1 MFYLKLAGQN
11 IRKSMGVFASFVLAS
26 LVLFT
31 LICSMFLLMLS
42 PVMETMGSGAVSIG
56 LGVVVLTIFSVI
68 IEIYSFNF
76 LMKQRA
82 REFGL
87 YNMLGMNKKK
97 VALIAS
103 LELIMIF
110 LLVVVLG
117 SVLAG
122 VFANVLYLI
131 FVNLTNYS
139 DLHFSI
145 SPLAF
150 AMTASLF
157 AGIFFLLELLAIRT
171 IGKTSP
177 LILFRASEK
186 GEKEPKGNVLL
197 AALGV
202 VGLGIGYYLSLSSKA
217 EGVALIF
224 RFFIAVL
231 FVIAGTYLFYIS
243 FMTWY
248 LKARR
253 KNKRYFYTPEHFIT
267 TSQMIFRMKQHAK
280 GLANITLLAVMAFVT
295 IATTTSLYTGMSSM
309 TSGLYPKETSIT
321 YKVADRSQGES
332 AYQQSVLSHF
342 PEKAE
347 DSLSYLTYQ
356 AGLVYDGGKEIVIS
370 PETIANKEIVISPE
384 TIANPNFSKMAFTYF
399 ITQDDFRK
407 LGNDLPEL
415 AANQVAFMRPSE
427 KPLLKKLVLGDHTFE
442 NVANLDQ
449 AIFPDITNTLNAAVM
464 VVSDDT
470 VLNTVREYY
479 ESNNP
484 QGYQVSLDYRV
495 FTDLTDEEVTSI
507 GEQTGDSYNINDA
520 NGEFLGYAMQKSDFN
535 NLLMGF
541 RGGFLFTGFLLGIS
555 FLLGAALIIYYK
567 QYSEGHEDKK
577 SYKILQEVGMSA
589 TAVKKTINS
598 QTLTVF
604 FMPLAMATLHFV
616 ISLVMLKQMLLTLG
630 VTSSLMI
637 YTVSGIT
644 LLAVALIYFVIYKWT
659 SRTYYRIIER

>member
-11 IRKSMGVFASFVLAS
+11 IRKSIGVFAPFVLAS

-42 PVMETMGSGAVSIG
+42 PVMKTMGSGAISIG
-56 LGVVVLTIFSVI
+56 LGVIVLTIFSVI
-68 IEIYSFNF
+68 MEIYSFNF

-103 LELIMIF
+103 LELMMIF

-122 VFANVLYLI
+122 VFSNVLYLI
-131 FVNLTNYS
+131 FVNLTHYS
-139 DLHFSI
+139 DLHFGI
-145 SPLAF
+145 APLAF
-150 AMTASLF
+150 VMTAFLF
-157 AGIFFLLELLAIRT
+157 AGFFFLLELLAIRT

-202 VGLGIGYYLSLSSKA
+202 MGLGVGYYLSLSSKA
-217 EGVALIF
+217 VGLDVIY

-267 TSQMIFRMKQHAK
+267 TSQMIFRMKQHAT

-309 TSGLYPKETSIT
+309 TGALYPKETSIT
-321 YKVADRSQGES
+321 YKVSDRSQGEA

-342 PEKAE
+342 PEKAN
-347 DSLSYLTYQ
+347 DNLSYLTYQ
-356 AGLVYDGGKEIVIS
+356 AGLVYDGGEEIVIS
-370 PETIANKEIVISPE
+370 PETIS
-384 TIANPNFSKMAFTYF
+384 NPDFSKMAYTYF

-407 LGNDLPEL
+407 LGNDLPVL
-415 AANQVAFMRPSE
+415 AANQVVFMRPSE
-427 KPLLKKLVLGDHTFE
+427 KPSLKKLVLGEQTFE
-442 NVANLDQ
+442 NVANLDK

-470 VLNTVREYY
+470 VLDAVREYY
-479 ESNNP
+479 ESSNP
-484 QGYQVSLDYRV
+484 QGYLVSLDYRV
-495 FTDLTDEEVTSI
+495 FTDLTDEEVLSL
-507 GEQTGDSYNINDA
+507 GEQSGEIYEILDE
-520 NGEFLGYAMQKSDFN
+520 NGEYLGNVMQRTDFN

-541 RGGFLFTGFLLGIS
+541 TGGFLFTGFLLGIS

-589 TAVKKTINS
+589 AAVKKTINS
-598 QTLTVF
+598 QILIVF

-616 ISLVMLKQMLLTLG
+616 IALVMLKQMLLSFG

>member
-11 IRKSMGVFASFVLAS
+11 IRKSMGVFAPFVLAS

-42 PVMETMGSGAVSIG
+42 PVMKTMGTGAVSIG
-56 LGVVVLTIFSVI
+56 LGVVVLTLFSLI
-68 IEIYSFNF
+68 MEIYSFNF
-76 LMKQRA
+76 LMQQRT

-97 VALIAS
+97 VALVAS
-103 LELIMIF
+103 IELFFIF
-110 LLVVVLG
+110 LLVIVLG
-117 SVLAG
+117 SALAG

-150 AMTASLF
+150 AMTAFLF
-157 AGIFFLLELLAIRT
+157 AGIFFILELLAIRT

-186 GEKEPKGNVLL
+186 GEKEPRGNLLL

-202 VGLGIGYYLSLSSKA
+202 LSLGVGYYLSLSSKA
-217 EGVALIF
+217 AGVGVIY

-231 FVIAGTYLFYIS
+231 FVVAGTYLFYIS

-253 KNKRYFYTPEHFIT
+253 KNKRYFYKPEHFIT
-267 TSQMIFRMKQHAK
+267 TSQMIFRMKQHAT

-309 TSGLYPKETSIT
+309 TGALYPKETSIT
-321 YKVADRSQGES
+321 YPVSDRSQGEA
-332 AYQQSVLSHF
+332 AYLQSVLSHF
-342 PEKAE
+342 QEKSE
-347 DSLSYLTYQ
+347 NSLTYLTYQ
-356 AGLVYDGGKEIVIS
+356 AGLVYDGGSEIVIS
-370 PETIANKEIVISPE
+370 PKNIS
-384 TIANPNFSKMAFTYF
+384 NPDFSKIAFTYF

-407 LGNDLPEL
+407 LGNDLPEF
-415 AANQVAFMRPSE
+415 ATNQVVFMRPSE
-427 KPLLKKLVLGDHTFE
+427 KPSLKKLVLGEQTFE
-442 NVANLDQ
+442 NVANLDT

-464 VVSDDT
+464 VVSDDS
-470 VLNTVREYY
+470 VLETIRSYFEA
-479 ESNNP
+479 NNP

-495 FTDLTDEEVTSI
+495 FTELTNEEVAKV
-507 GEQTGDSYNINDA
+507 GEQS
-520 NGEFLGYAMQKSDFN
+520 GEIYEILDESGEYLGNVMQRTDFN
-535 NLLMGF
+535 NMLMGF
-541 RGGFLFTGFLLGIS
+541 TGGFLFTGFLLGIS

-567 QYSEGHEDKK
+567 QYSEGYEDKK
-577 SYKILQEVGMSA
+577 SYKILQEVGMSQK
-589 TAVKKTINS
+589 AVKKTINS
-598 QTLTVF
+598 QTLLVF

-616 ISLVMLKQMLLTLG
+616 VALVMLKQMLMMFG
-630 VTSSLMI
+630 VVSSSMI

-644 LLAVALIYFVIYKWT
+644 LLAVALIYFIIYKWT

>member
-11 IRKSMGVFASFVLAS
+11 IRKSMGVFAPFVLAS

-42 PVMETMGSGAVSIG
+42 PVMKSMGTGAVSIG
-56 LGVVVLTIFSVI
+56 LGVVVLTIFSLI
-68 IEIYSFNF
+68 MEIYSFNF
-76 LMKQRA
+76 LMQQRT

-87 YNMLGMNKKK
+87 YNVLGMNKKK
-97 VALIAS
+97 VALVAS
-103 LELIMIF
+103 IELFFIF
-110 LLVVVLG
+110 LLVIVLG
-117 SVLAG
+117 SALAG

-150 AMTASLF
+150 AMTAFLF
-157 AGIFFLLELLAIRT
+157 AVIFFILELLAIRT

-202 VGLGIGYYLSLSSKA
+202 LSLGVGYYLSLSSKA
-217 EGVALIF
+217 AGVGVIY

-267 TSQMIFRMKQHAK
+267 TSQMIFRMKQHAT
-280 GLANITLLAVMAFVT
+280 GLANITLLSVMAFVT

-309 TSGLYPKETSIT
+309 TSALYPKETSIT
-321 YKVADRSQGES
+321 YPVSDRSQGETV
-332 AYQQSVLSHF
+332 YQQSVLSHF
-342 PEKAE
+342 PEK
-347 DSLSYLTYQ
+347 DNDNLSYLTYQ
-356 AGLVYDGGKEIVIS
+356 AGLVYDGGGEIVIS
-370 PETIANKEIVISPE
+370 PVTISDPD
-384 TIANPNFSKMAFTYF
+384 FSKIAFTYF

-415 AANQVAFMRPSE
+415 AANQVAFIRPSE
-427 KPLLKKLVLGDHTFE
+427 KPSLKKLVLGEQTFE
-442 NVANLDQ
+442 NVANLDKV
-449 AIFPDITNTLNAAVM
+449 IFPDITNTLNAAVI
-464 VVSDDT
+464 VVSDDS
-470 VLNTVREYY
+470 VLETVRSYY
-479 ESNNP
+479 EANNP

-495 FTDLTDEEVTSI
+495 FTDMTNEEVATL
-507 GEQTGDSYNINDA
+507 GEQAGDAYNISDA
-520 NGEFLGYAMQKSDFN
+520 NGEFIGYVMQKTDFN
-535 NLLMGF
+535 NMIMGF
-541 RGGFLFTGFLLGIS
+541 TGGFLFTGFLLGIS

-577 SYKILQEVGMSA
+577 SYKILQEVGMSQQ
-589 TAVKKTINS
+589 TVKKTINS
-598 QTLTVF
+598 QTLLVF
-604 FMPLAMATLHFV
+604 SMPLAMATLHFV
-616 ISLVMLKQMLLTLG
+616 VALVMLKQMLMMFG
-630 VTSSLMI
+630 VVSSSMI

>member
-11 IRKSMGVFASFVLAS
+11 IRKSMGVFAPFILAS

-42 PVMETMGSGAVSIG
+42 PVMKSMGTGAVSIG
-56 LGVVVLTIFSVI
+56 LGVVVLTIFSLI
-68 IEIYSFNF
+68 MEIYSFNF
-76 LMKQRA
+76 LMQQRT

-87 YNMLGMNKKK
+87 YNVLGMNKKK
-97 VALIAS
+97 VALVAS
-103 LELIMIF
+103 IELFFIF
-110 LLVVVLG
+110 LLVIVLG
-117 SVLAG
+117 SALAG

-150 AMTASLF
+150 AMTAFLF
-157 AGIFFLLELLAIRT
+157 AVIFFILELLAIRT

-186 GEKEPKGNVLL
+186 GEKEPRGNLLL

-202 VGLGIGYYLSLSSKA
+202 LSLGVGYYLSLSSKA
-217 EGVALIF
+217 AGVGVIY

-231 FVIAGTYLFYIS
+231 FVVAGTYLFYIS

-267 TSQMIFRMKQHAK
+267 TSQMIFRMKQHAT

-309 TSGLYPKETSIT
+309 TGALYPKETSIT
-321 YKVADRSQGES
+321 YKVSDRSQGEA

-342 PEKAE
+342 PEKSE
-347 DSLSYLTYQ
+347 NSLTYLTYQ
-356 AGLVYDGGKEIVIS
+356 AGLVYDGGEEIVIS
-370 PETIANKEIVISPE
+370 PETIS
-384 TIANPNFSKMAFTYF
+384 NPDFSKMAFTYF

-427 KPLLKKLVLGDHTFE
+427 KPSLKKLVLGEQTFE
-442 NVANLDQ
+442 NVANLDK

-464 VVSDDT
+464 VVSDDS
-470 VLNTVREYY
+470 VLETIRSYFEA
-479 ESNNP
+479 NNP

-495 FTDLTDEEVTSI
+495 FTDLTNEEVVKV
-507 GEQTGDSYNINDA
+507 GEQSGEIYEILDE
-520 NGEFLGYAMQKSDFN
+520 NGEYLGNVMQRTDFN
-535 NLLMGF
+535 NMLMGF
-541 RGGFLFTGFLLGIS
+541 TGGFLFTGFLLGIS

-567 QYSEGHEDKK
+567 QYSEGYEDKK
-577 SYKILQEVGMSA
+577 SYKILQEVGMSQQ
-589 TAVKKTINS
+589 AVKKTINS
-598 QTLTVF
+598 QTLLVF

-616 ISLVMLKQMLLTLG
+616 VALVMLKQMLMMFG
-630 VTSSLMI
+630 VVSSSMI

-644 LLAVALIYFVIYKWT
+644 LLAVALIYFIIYKWT

>member
-11 IRKSMGVFASFVLAS
+11 IRKSMGVFAPFVLAS

-42 PVMETMGSGAVSIG
+42 PVMKSMGTGAVSIG
-56 LGVVVLTIFSVI
+56 LGVVVLTIFSLI
-68 IEIYSFNF
+68 MEIYSFNF
-76 LMKQRA
+76 LMQQRT

-97 VALIAS
+97 VALVAS
-103 LELIMIF
+103 IELFFIF
-110 LLVVVLG
+110 LLVIVLG
-117 SVLAG
+117 SALAG

-150 AMTASLF
+150 AMTAFLF
-157 AGIFFLLELLAIRT
+157 AVIFFILELLAIRT
-171 IGKTSP
+171 IGKTSS

-202 VGLGIGYYLSLSSKA
+202 LSLGVGYYLSLSSKA
-217 EGVALIF
+217 AGLAVIY

-267 TSQMIFRMKQHAK
+267 TSQMIFRMKQHAT
-280 GLANITLLAVMAFVT
+280 GLANITLLSVMAFVT

-309 TSGLYPKETSIT
+309 TSRLYPKETSIT
-321 YKVADRSQGES
+321 YPVSDRSQGETV
-332 AYQQSVLSHF
+332 YQQSVLSHF
-342 PEKAE
+342 PEKAH

-356 AGLVYDGGKEIVIS
+356 AGLVYDGGEEIVIS
-370 PETIANKEIVISPE
+370 PVTISDPD
-384 TIANPNFSKMAFTYF
+384 FSKIAFTYF

-415 AANQVAFMRPSE
+415 AANQVAFIRPSE
-427 KPLLKKLVLGDHTFE
+427 KPSLKKLVLGEQTFE
-442 NVANLDQ
+442 NVVNLDQ
-449 AIFPDITNTLNAAVM
+449 AIFPDITNTLNAAVI

-479 ESNNP
+479 ESNKP
-484 QGYQVSLDYRV
+484 QGYPVSLDYRV
-495 FTDLTDEEVTSI
+495 FTDLTDEEVASI
-507 GEQTGDSYNINDA
+507 GQQTGDSYNINDA

-535 NLLMGF
+535 NMLLGF
-541 RGGFLFTGFLLGIS
+541 TGGFLFTGFLLGIS
-555 FLLGAALIIYYK
+555 FLLGVALIIYYK

-577 SYKILQEVGMSA
+577 SYKILQEVGMSQK
-589 TAVKKTINS
+589 AVKKTINS
-598 QTLTVF
+598 QTLLVF
-604 FMPLAMATLHFV
+604 FMPLAMATLHFFV
-616 ISLVMLKQMLLTLG
+616 ALVMLKQMLMVFG
-630 VTSSLMI
+630 VVSSSMI

-644 LLAVALIYFVIYKWT
+644 LLAVALFYFIIYKWT

>member
-11 IRKSMGVFASFVLAS
+11 IRKSMGVFAPFVLAS

-42 PVMETMGSGAVSIG
+42 PVMKTMGSGAISIG
-56 LGVVVLTIFSVI
+56 LGVIVLTIFSVI
-68 IEIYSFNF
+68 MEIYSFNF
-76 LMKQRA
+76 LMQQRT

-103 LELIMIF
+103 LELMMIF

-139 DLHFSI
+139 DLHFGI
-145 SPLAF
+145 APLAF
-150 AMTASLF
+150 AMTAFLF
-157 AGIFFLLELLAIRT
+157 AGIFFILELLAIRT

-186 GEKEPKGNVLL
+186 GEKEPRGNFLL

-202 VGLGIGYYLSLSSKA
+202 LSLGVGYYLSLSSQS
-217 EGVALIF
+217 EGVGVII

-267 TSQMIFRMKQHAK
+267 TSQMIFRMKQHAT

-370 PETIANKEIVISPE
+370 PETIANPD
-384 TIANPNFSKMAFTYF
+384 FSKIAFTYF

-415 AANQVAFMRPSE
+415 AANQVVFMRPSE
-427 KPLLKKLVLGDHTFE
+427 KPSLKKLVLGEQTFE
-442 NVANLDQ
+442 NVANLDK
-449 AIFPDITNTLNAAVM
+449 AIFPDITNTINAAVM
-464 VVSDDT
+464 VVSDDI
-470 VLNTVREYY
+470 VLDAVREYY

-495 FTDLTDEEVTSI
+495 FTDLTKEEVAKV
-507 GEQTGDSYNINDA
+507 GEQAGDIYEILDE
-520 NGEFLGYAMQKSDFN
+520 NGEYLGNVMQRADFI

-589 TAVKKTINS
+589 AAVKKTINS
-598 QTLTVF
+598 QTLLVF

-616 ISLVMLKQMLLTLG
+616 ISLVMLKQMLLTFG

-644 LLAVALIYFVIYKWT
+644 LLAVVFIYFVIYKWT

>member
-11 IRKSMGVFASFVLAS
+11 IRKSMGVFAPFVLAS

-42 PVMETMGSGAVSIG
+42 PVMKTMGTGAVSIG
-56 LGVVVLTIFSVI
+56 LGVVVLTIFSLI
-68 IEIYSFNF
+68 MEIYSFNF
-76 LMKQRA
+76 LMQQRT

-97 VALIAS
+97 VALVAS
-103 LELIMIF
+103 IELFFIF
-110 LLVVVLG
+110 LLVIVLG
-117 SVLAG
+117 SALAG

-150 AMTASLF
+150 VLTAFLF
-157 AGIFFLLELLAIRT
+157 VGIFFILELLAIRT

-186 GEKEPKGNVLL
+186 GEKEPRGNLLL
-197 AALGV
+197 AALAVLSLGV
-202 VGLGIGYYLSLSSKA
+202 GYYLSLSSKA
-217 EGVALIF
+217 EGLALIY

-248 LKARR
+248 LKTRR
-253 KNKRYFYTPEHFIT
+253 KNKGYFYTPEHFIT
-267 TSQMIFRMKQHAK
+267 TSQMIFRMKQHAT

-295 IATTTSLYTGMSSM
+295 IATTTSLYTGMANM

-321 YKVADRSQGES
+321 YPVADRSQGES

-370 PETIANKEIVISPE
+370 PETIANPD
-384 TIANPNFSKMAFTYF
+384 FSKIAFTYF
-399 ITQDDFRK
+399 VTQDDFRK

-427 KPLLKKLVLGDHTFE
+427 KPSLEKVTLGDSIFE
-442 NVANLDQ
+442 NVVNLDA
-449 AIFPDITNTLNAAVM
+449 AIFPDITNTLNAAVV
-464 VVSDDT
+464 VVSDDS
-470 VLNTVREYY
+470 VLETIRSYY

-484 QGYQVSLDYRV
+484 QGYTTSLDYRV
-495 FTDLTDEEVTSI
+495 FTDMTKEEVAKI
-507 GEQTGDSYNINDA
+507 GERAGNIYTIFDE
-520 NGEFLGYAMQKSDFN
+520 NGEYVGNIMQRTDFN
-535 NLLMGF
+535 NMIMGF
-541 RGGFLFTGFLLGIS
+541 TGGFLFTGFLLGIS

-577 SYKILQEVGMSA
+577 SYKILQEVGMSQQ
-589 TAVKKTINS
+589 AVKKTINS
-598 QTLTVF
+598 QTLLVF

-616 ISLVMLKQMLLTLG
+616 VALVMLKQMLMMFG
-630 VTSSLMI
+630 VVSSSMI

>member
-11 IRKSMGVFASFVLAS
+11 IRKSMGVFAPFVLAS

-42 PVMETMGSGAVSIG
+42 PVMKSMGTGAVSIG
-56 LGVVVLTIFSVI
+56 LGIVVLTIFSLI
-68 IEIYSFNF
+68 MEIYSFNF
-76 LMKQRA
+76 LMQQRT

-97 VALIAS
+97 VALVAS
-103 LELIMIF
+103 IELFFIF
-110 LLVVVLG
+110 LLVIVLG
-117 SVLAG
+117 SALAG

-150 AMTASLF
+150 AMTAFLF
-157 AGIFFLLELLAIRT
+157 AVIFFILELLAIRT
-171 IGKTSP
+171 IGKTSS

-202 VGLGIGYYLSLSSKA
+202 LSLGVGYYLSLSSKA
-217 EGVALIF
+217 AGLAVIY

-267 TSQMIFRMKQHAK
+267 TSQMIFRMKQHAT
-280 GLANITLLAVMAFVT
+280 GLANITLLSVMAFVT

-309 TSGLYPKETSIT
+309 TSRLYPKETSIT
-321 YKVADRSQGES
+321 YPVSDRSQGETV
-332 AYQQSVLSHF
+332 YQQSVLSHF
-342 PEKAE
+342 PEKAH

-356 AGLVYDGGKEIVIS
+356 AGLVYDGGEEIVIS
-370 PETIANKEIVISPE
+370 PVTIS
-384 TIANPNFSKMAFTYF
+384 NPDFSKIAFTYF

-415 AANQVAFMRPSE
+415 AANQVAFIRPSE
-427 KPLLKKLVLGDHTFE
+427 KPSLKKLVLGEQTFE
-442 NVANLDQ
+442 NVVNLDQ
-449 AIFPDITNTLNAAVM
+449 AIFPDITNTLNAAVI

-479 ESNNP
+479 ESNKP
-484 QGYQVSLDYRV
+484 QGYPVSLDYRV
-495 FTDLTDEEVTSI
+495 FTDLTNEEVASI
-507 GEQTGDSYNINDA
+507 GQQTGDSYNINDA

-535 NLLMGF
+535 NMLLGF
-541 RGGFLFTGFLLGIS
+541 TGGFLFTGFLLGIS
-555 FLLGAALIIYYK
+555 FLLGVALIIYYK

-577 SYKILQEVGMSA
+577 SYRILQEVGMSQK
-589 TAVKKTINS
+589 AVKKTINS
-598 QTLTVF
+598 QTLLVF
-604 FMPLAMATLHFV
+604 FMPLAMATLHFFV
-616 ISLVMLKQMLLTLG
+616 ALVMLKQMLMVFG
-630 VTSSLMI
+630 VVSSSMI

-644 LLAVALIYFVIYKWT
+644 LLAVALFYFIIYKWT

>member
-11 IRKSMGVFASFVLAS
+11 IRKSMGVFAPFVLAS

-31 LICSMFLLMLS
+31 LICSMFLIMLS
-42 PVMETMGSGAVSIG
+42 PVMKTMGSGAISIG
-56 LGVVVLTIFSVI
+56 LGVIILTIFSVI
-68 IEIYSFNF
+68 MEIYSFNF

-103 LELIMIF
+103 LELMMIF

-131 FVNLTNYS
+131 FVNITHYS
-139 DLHFSI
+139 DLHFGI
-145 SPLAF
+145 EPLAF
-150 AMTASLF
+150 VMTAFLF
-157 AGIFFLLELLAIRT
+157 AGFFFLLELLAIRT

-186 GEKEPKGNVLL
+186 GEREPKGNVLL

-202 VGLGIGYYLSLSSKA
+202 FSLGMGYYLSLSSKA
-217 EGVALIF
+217 EGLAVIY

-231 FVIAGTYLFYIS
+231 FVIAETYLFYIS

-267 TSQMIFRMKQHAK
+267 TSQMIFRMKQHAT

-309 TSGLYPKETSIT
+309 TGALYPKETSIT
-321 YKVADRSQGES
+321 YKVSDRSQGEM
-332 AYQQSVLSHF
+332 AFQQSVLSHF
-342 PEKAE
+342 PEKAD

-356 AGLVYDGGKEIVIS
+356 AGLVYDGGEEIVIS
-370 PETIANKEIVISPE
+370 PKNIS
-384 TIANPNFSKMAFTYF
+384 NPDFSKMAFTYF

-415 AANQVAFMRPSE
+415 AANQVVFMRPSK
-427 KPLLKKLVLGDHTFE
+427 KPSLKKLVLGDQSFE
-442 NVANLDQ
+442 NVANLDK

-470 VLNTVREYY
+470 VLNAVREYY

-484 QGYQVSLDYRV
+484 QGYLVSLDYRV
-495 FTDLTDEEVTSI
+495 FTDLTDEEVLSL
-507 GEQTGDSYNINDA
+507 GEQSGEIYEILDE
-520 NGEFLGYAMQKSDFN
+520 NGEYLGNVMQRTDFN

-541 RGGFLFTGFLLGIS
+541 TGGFLFTGFLLGIS

-577 SYKILQEVGMSA
+577 SYKILQEVGMSQK
-589 TAVKKTINS
+589 AVKKTINS

-604 FMPLAMATLHFV
+604 FMPLVMATLHFV
-616 ISLVMLKQMLLTLG
+616 IALIMLKQMLLSFG

-644 LLAVALIYFVIYKWT
+644 LLAVTLIYFVIYKWT

>member
-11 IRKSMGVFASFVLAS
+11 IRKSMGVFAPFVLAS

-68 IEIYSFNF
+68 MEIYSFNF

-103 LELIMIF
+103 LELMMIF

-139 DLHFSI
+139 DLHFGI
-145 SPLAF
+145 APLAF
-150 AMTASLF
+150 AMTAFLF
-157 AGIFFLLELLAIRT
+157 AGIFFILELLAIRT

-177 LILFRASEK
+177 LILFSASEK
-186 GEKEPKGNVLL
+186 GEKEPRGNFLL

-202 VGLGIGYYLSLSSKA
+202 LSLGVGYYLSLSSQSA
-217 EGVALIF
+217 GVGVIY

-253 KNKRYFYTPEHFIT
+253 KNKGYFYTPEHFIT
-267 TSQMIFRMKQHAK
+267 TSQMIFRMKQHAT

-370 PETIANKEIVISPE
+370 PETIANPD
-384 TIANPNFSKMAFTYF
+384 FSKIAFTYF
-399 ITQDDFRK
+399 VTQDDFRK

-415 AANQVAFMRPSE
+415 AANQVAFIRPSE
-427 KPLLKKLVLGDHTFE
+427 MPLLEKVTLGDSTFE
-442 NVANLDQ
+442 NVVNLDT

-464 VVSDDT
+464 VVSDDS
-470 VLNTVREYY
+470 VLETIRSYY

-495 FTDLTDEEVTSI
+495 FTDMTNEEVATL
-507 GEQTGDSYNINDA
+507 GEQAGDAYNISDA
-520 NGEFLGYAMQKSDFN
+520 NGESLGYVMQKTDFTN
-535 NLLMGF
+535 MIMGF

-577 SYKILQEVGMSA
+577 SYKILQEVGMSQQ
-589 TAVKKTINS
+589 AVKKTINS
-598 QTLTVF
+598 QTILVF

-616 ISLVMLKQMLLTLG
+616 VALVMLKQMLMMFG
-630 VTSSLMI
+630 VVSSSMI
-637 YTVSGIT
+637 YTVSGTTI
-644 LLAVALIYFVIYKWT
+644 LVICLVYYLIYKIT
-659 SRTYYRIIER
+659 SRAYYRIVER

>member
-11 IRKSMGVFASFVLAS
+11 IRKSMGVFAPFVLAS

-42 PVMETMGSGAVSIG
+42 PVMKSMGTGAVSIG
-56 LGVVVLTIFSVI
+56 LGVVVLTIFSLI
-68 IEIYSFNF
+68 MEIYSFNF
-76 LMKQRA
+76 LMQQRT

-97 VALIAS
+97 VAMVAS
-103 LELIMIF
+103 IELFFIF
-110 LLVVVLG
+110 LLVIVLG
-117 SVLAG
+117 SALAG

-131 FVNLTNYS
+131 FVNLANYS

-150 AMTASLF
+150 AMTAFLF
-157 AGIFFLLELLAIRT
+157 AVIFFILELLAIRT
-171 IGKTSP
+171 IGKTSS
-177 LILFRASEK
+177 LLLFRASEK

-202 VGLGIGYYLSLSSKA
+202 LSLGVGYYLSLSSKA
-217 EGVALIF
+217 AGVGVIY

-267 TSQMIFRMKQHAK
+267 TSQMIFRMKQHAT
-280 GLANITLLAVMAFVT
+280 GLANITLLSVMAFVT

-309 TSGLYPKETSIT
+309 TSALYPKETSIT
-321 YKVADRSQGES
+321 YPVSDRSQGETV
-332 AYQQSVLSHF
+332 YQQSVLSHF
-342 PEKAE
+342 PEKAN
-347 DSLSYLTYQ
+347 DNLSYLTYQ
-356 AGLVYDGGKEIVIS
+356 AGLVYDGGGEIVIS
-370 PETIANKEIVISPE
+370 PVTISDPD
-384 TIANPNFSKMAFTYF
+384 FSKIAFTYF

-415 AANQVAFMRPSE
+415 AANQVAFIRPSE
-427 KPLLKKLVLGDHTFE
+427 KPSLKKLVLGEQTFE
-442 NVANLDQ
+442 NVANLDKV
-449 AIFPDITNTLNAAVM
+449 IFPDITNTLNAAVI
-464 VVSDDT
+464 VVSDDS
-470 VLNTVREYY
+470 VLETVRSYY
-479 ESNNP
+479 EANNP

-495 FTDLTDEEVTSI
+495 FTDMTNEEVATL
-507 GEQTGDSYNINDA
+507 GEQAGDAYNISDA
-520 NGEFLGYAMQKSDFN
+520 NGEFIGYVMQKTDFN
-535 NLLMGF
+535 NMIMGF
-541 RGGFLFTGFLLGIS
+541 TGGFLFTGFLLGIS

-577 SYKILQEVGMSA
+577 SYKILQEVGMSQQ
-589 TAVKKTINS
+589 TVKKTINS
-598 QTLTVF
+598 QTLLVF

-616 ISLVMLKQMLLTLG
+616 VALVMLKQMLMMFG
-630 VTSSLMI
+630 VVSSSMI

>member
-11 IRKSMGVFASFVLAS
+11 IRKSMGVFAPFVLAS

-42 PVMETMGSGAVSIG
+42 PVMKSMGTGAVSIG
-56 LGVVVLTIFSVI
+56 LGVVVLTIFSLI
-68 IEIYSFNF
+68 MEIYSFNF
-76 LMKQRA
+76 LMQQQT

-97 VALIAS
+97 VALVAS
-103 LELIMIF
+103 IELFFIF
-110 LLVVVLG
+110 LLVIVLG
-117 SVLAG
+117 SALAG

-150 AMTASLF
+150 AMTAFLF
-157 AGIFFLLELLAIRT
+157 AVIFFILELLAIRT
-171 IGKTSP
+171 IGKTSS

-202 VGLGIGYYLSLSSKA
+202 LSLGVGYYLSLSSKA
-217 EGVALIF
+217 AGLAVIY

-253 KNKRYFYTPEHFIT
+253 KNKRYFYTPEHFVT
-267 TSQMIFRMKQHAK
+267 TSQMIFRMKQHAT
-280 GLANITLLAVMAFVT
+280 GLANITLLSVMAFVT

-309 TSGLYPKETSIT
+309 TSRLYPKETSIT
-321 YKVADRSQGES
+321 YPVSDRSQGETV
-332 AYQQSVLSHF
+332 YQQSVLSHF
-342 PEKAE
+342 PEKAH

-356 AGLVYDGGKEIVIS
+356 AGLVYDGGEEIVIS
-370 PETIANKEIVISPE
+370 PVTISDPD
-384 TIANPNFSKMAFTYF
+384 FSKIAFTYF
-399 ITQDDFRK
+399 ITQGDFRK

-415 AANQVAFMRPSE
+415 AANQVAFIRPSE
-427 KPLLKKLVLGDHTFE
+427 KPSLKKLVLGEQTFE
-442 NVANLDQ
+442 NVVNLDQ
-449 AIFPDITNTLNAAVM
+449 AILPDITNTLNAAVM
-464 VVSDDT
+464 VVSDDS
-470 VLNTVREYY
+470 VLETIRSYY
-479 ESNNP
+479 EANNP

-495 FTDLTDEEVTSI
+495 FTDMTNEEVATL
-507 GEQTGDSYNINDA
+507 GEQAGDAYNISDA
-520 NGEFLGYAMQKSDFN
+520 NGEFIGYVMQKTDFN
-535 NLLMGF
+535 NMIMGF
-541 RGGFLFTGFLLGIS
+541 IGGFLFTGFLLGIS

-577 SYKILQEVGMSA
+577 SYKILQEVGMSQQ
-589 TAVKKTINS
+589 TVKKTIDS
-598 QTLTVF
+598 QTLLVF

-616 ISLVMLKQMLLTLG
+616 VALVMLKQMLMMFG
-630 VTSSLMI
+630 VVSSSMI
-637 YTVSGIT
+637 YTISGIT

>member
-11 IRKSMGVFASFVLAS
+11 IRKSMGVFAPFVLAS

-31 LICSMFLLMLS
+31 LICSMFLIMLS
-42 PVMETMGSGAVSIG
+42 PVMKTMGSGAISIG
-56 LGVVVLTIFSVI
+56 LGVIILTIFSVI
-68 IEIYSFNF
+68 MEIYSFNF

-103 LELIMIF
+103 LELMMIF

-131 FVNLTNYS
+131 FVNITHYS
-139 DLHFSI
+139 DLHFGI
-145 SPLAF
+145 EPLAF
-150 AMTASLF
+150 VMTAFLF
-157 AGIFFLLELLAIRT
+157 AGFFFLLELLAIRT

-186 GEKEPKGNVLL
+186 GEREPKGNVLL

-202 VGLGIGYYLSLSSKA
+202 FSLGMGYYLSLSSKA
-217 EGVALIF
+217 EGLAVIY

-267 TSQMIFRMKQHAK
+267 TSQMIFRMKQHAT

-309 TSGLYPKETSIT
+309 TGALYPKETSIT
-321 YKVADRSQGES
+321 YKVSDRSQGEM
-332 AYQQSVLSHF
+332 AFQQSVLSHF
-342 PEKAE
+342 PEKAD

-356 AGLVYDGGKEIVIS
+356 AGLVYDGGEEIVIS
-370 PETIANKEIVISPE
+370 PKNIS
-384 TIANPNFSKMAFTYF
+384 NPDFSKMAFTYF

-415 AANQVAFMRPSE
+415 AANQVVFMRPSE
-427 KPLLKKLVLGDHTFE
+427 KPSLKKLVLGDQSFE
-442 NVANLDQ
+442 NVANLDK

-470 VLNTVREYY
+470 VLNAVREYY

-484 QGYQVSLDYRV
+484 QGYLVSLDYRV
-495 FTDLTDEEVTSI
+495 FTDLTDEEVLSL
-507 GEQTGDSYNINDA
+507 GEQSGEIYEILDE
-520 NGEFLGYAMQKSDFN
+520 NGEYLGNVMQRTDFN

-541 RGGFLFTGFLLGIS
+541 TGGFLFTGFLLGIS

-577 SYKILQEVGMSA
+577 SYKILQEVGMSQK
-589 TAVKKTINS
+589 AVKKTINS

-604 FMPLAMATLHFV
+604 FMPLVMATLHFV
-616 ISLVMLKQMLLTLG
+616 IALIMLKQMLLSFG

-644 LLAVALIYFVIYKWT
+644 LLAVTLIYFVIYKWT
-659 SRTYYRIIER
+659 SRTYYCIIER

>member
-11 IRKSMGVFASFVLAS
+11 IRKSMGVFAPFVLAS

-42 PVMETMGSGAVSIG
+42 PVMKSMGTGAVSIG
-56 LGVVVLTIFSVI
+56 LGIVVLTIFSLI
-68 IEIYSFNF
+68 MEIYSFNF
-76 LMKQRA
+76 LMQQRT

-97 VALIAS
+97 VALVAS
-103 LELIMIF
+103 IELFFIF
-110 LLVVVLG
+110 LLVIVLG
-117 SVLAG
+117 SALAG

-150 AMTASLF
+150 AMTAFLF
-157 AGIFFLLELLAIRT
+157 AVIFFILELLAIRT

-202 VGLGIGYYLSLSSKA
+202 LSLGVGYYLSLSSKA
-217 EGVALIF
+217 AGLAVIY

-267 TSQMIFRMKQHAK
+267 TSQMIFRMKQHAT
-280 GLANITLLAVMAFVT
+280 GLANITLLSVMAFVT

-309 TSGLYPKETSIT
+309 TSRLYPKETSIT
-321 YKVADRSQGES
+321 YPVSDRSHGETV
-332 AYQQSVLSHF
+332 YQQSVLSHF
-342 PEKAE
+342 PEKAH

-356 AGLVYDGGKEIVIS
+356 AGLVYDGGEEIVIS
-370 PETIANKEIVISPE
+370 PVTISDPD
-384 TIANPNFSKMAFTYF
+384 FSKIAFTYF

-415 AANQVAFMRPSE
+415 AANQVAFIRPSE
-427 KPLLKKLVLGDHTFE
+427 KPSLKKLVLGEQTFE
-442 NVANLDQ
+442 NVVNLDQ
-449 AIFPDITNTLNAAVM
+449 AIFPDITNTLNAAVI

-479 ESNNP
+479 ESNKP
-484 QGYQVSLDYRV
+484 QGYPVSLDYRV
-495 FTDLTDEEVTSI
+495 FTDLTDEEVASI
-507 GEQTGDSYNINDA
+507 GQQTGDSYTINDA
-520 NGEFLGYAMQKSDFN
+520 NGEFLGYAMQKSDLN
-535 NLLMGF
+535 NMLLGF
-541 RGGFLFTGFLLGIS
+541 TGGFLFTGFLLGIS
-555 FLLGAALIIYYK
+555 FLLGVALIIYYK

-577 SYKILQEVGMSA
+577 SYKILQEVGMSQK
-589 TAVKKTINS
+589 AVKKTINS
-598 QTLTVF
+598 QTLLVF
-604 FMPLAMATLHFV
+604 FMPLAMATLHFFV
-616 ISLVMLKQMLLTLG
+616 SLVMLKQMLMVFG
-630 VTSSLMI
+630 VVSSSMI

-644 LLAVALIYFVIYKWT
+644 LLAVALFYFIIYKWT

>member
-11 IRKSMGVFASFVLAS
+11 IRKSMGVFAPFVLAS

-42 PVMETMGSGAVSIG
+42 PVMKTMGTGAVSIG
-56 LGVVVLTIFSVI
+56 LGVVVLTIFSLI
-68 IEIYSFNF
+68 MEIYSFNF
-76 LMKQRA
+76 LMQQRT

-97 VALIAS
+97 VALVAS
-103 LELIMIF
+103 IELFFIF
-110 LLVVVLG
+110 LLVIVLG
-117 SVLAG
+117 SALAG

-150 AMTASLF
+150 AMTAFLF
-157 AGIFFLLELLAIRT
+157 AGIFFILELLAIRT

-186 GEKEPKGNVLL
+186 GEKEPRGNLLL

-202 VGLGIGYYLSLSSKA
+202 LSLGVGYYLSLSSQSA
-217 EGVALIF
+217 GLAVIY

-231 FVIAGTYLFYIS
+231 FVIAGTYLFYLS

-267 TSQMIFRMKQHAK
+267 TSQMIFRMKQHAT

-295 IATTTSLYTGMSSM
+295 IATTTSLYTGMANM

-321 YKVADRSQGES
+321 YPVADRSQGKM
-332 AYQQSVLSHF
+332 AFQQSVLSHF

-356 AGLVYDGGKEIVIS
+356 AGLVYDGGSEIV
-370 PETIANKEIVISPE
+370 VSPE
-384 TIANPNFSKMAFTYF
+384 TIANPDFSKMAFTYF
-399 ITQDDFRK
+399 IAQDDFRK

-427 KPLLKKLVLGDHTFE
+427 KPSLERVSLGDSSFE
-442 NVANLDQ
+442 NVANLDT

-464 VVSDDT
+464 VVSDDS
-470 VLNTVREYY
+470 VLQTIRSYY
-479 ESNNP
+479 EASNP

-495 FTDLTDEEVTSI
+495 FTDLTNEEVATL
-507 GEQTGDSYNINDA
+507 GEQAGDAYNISDA
-520 NGEFLGYAMQKSDFN
+520 NGESFGYVMQKTDFN
-535 NLLMGF
+535 NMLMGF
-541 RGGFLFTGFLLGIS
+541 TGGFLFTGFLLGIS

-577 SYKILQEVGMSA
+577 SYKILQEVGMSQQ
-589 TAVKKTINS
+589 AVKKTINS
-598 QTLTVF
+598 QTLLVF

-616 ISLVMLKQMLLTLG
+616 VALVMLKQMLMMFG
-630 VTSSLMI
+630 VVSSSMI

>member
-11 IRKSMGVFASFVLAS
+11 IRKSMGVFAPFILAS

-42 PVMETMGSGAVSIG
+42 PVMKSMGTGAVSIG
-56 LGVVVLTIFSVI
+56 LGVVVLTIFSLI
-68 IEIYSFNF
+68 MEIYSFNF
-76 LMKQRA
+76 LMQQRT

-97 VALIAS
+97 VALVAS
-103 LELIMIF
+103 IELFFIF
-110 LLVVVLG
+110 LLVIVVG
-117 SVLAG
+117 SALAG

-150 AMTASLF
+150 AMTAFLF
-157 AGIFFLLELLAIRT
+157 AVIFFILELLAIRT
-171 IGKTSP
+171 IGKTSS

-202 VGLGIGYYLSLSSKA
+202 LSLGVGYYLSLSSKA
-217 EGVALIF
+217 AGLAVIY

-243 FMTWY
+243 FMSWY

-267 TSQMIFRMKQHAK
+267 TSQMIFRMKQHAT
-280 GLANITLLAVMAFVT
+280 GLANITLLSVMAFVT

-309 TSGLYPKETSIT
+309 TSRLYPKETSIT
-321 YKVADRSQGES
+321 YPVSDRSQGETV
-332 AYQQSVLSHF
+332 YQQSVLSHF
-342 PEKAE
+342 PEKAN
-347 DSLSYLTYQ
+347 DNLSYLTYQ
-356 AGLVYDGGKEIVIS
+356 AGLVYDGGGEIVIS
-370 PETIANKEIVISPE
+370 PVTISDPD
-384 TIANPNFSKMAFTYF
+384 FSKIAFTYF

-415 AANQVAFMRPSE
+415 AANQVAFIRPSE
-427 KPLLKKLVLGDHTFE
+427 KPSLKKLVLGEKTFE
-442 NVANLDQ
+442 NVANLDKV
-449 AIFPDITNTLNAAVM
+449 IFPDITNTLNAAVI
-464 VVSDDT
+464 VVSDDS
-470 VLNTVREYY
+470 VLETVRSYY
-479 ESNNP
+479 EANNP

-495 FTDLTDEEVTSI
+495 FTDMTNEEVATL
-507 GEQTGDSYNINDA
+507 GEQAGDAYNISDA
-520 NGEFLGYAMQKSDFN
+520 NGEFIGYVMQKTDFN
-535 NLLMGF
+535 NMIMGF
-541 RGGFLFTGFLLGIS
+541 TGGFLFTGFLLGIS

-577 SYKILQEVGMSA
+577 SYKILQEVGMSQQ
-589 TAVKKTINS
+589 TVKKTINS
-598 QTLTVF
+598 QTLLVF

-616 ISLVMLKQMLLTLG
+616 VALVMLKQMLMMFG
-630 VTSSLMI
+630 VVSSSMI

>member
-11 IRKSMGVFASFVLAS
+11 IRKSMGVFAPFVLAS

-68 IEIYSFNF
+68 MEIYSFNF

-103 LELIMIF
+103 LELMMIF

-139 DLHFSI
+139 DLHFGI
-145 SPLAF
+145 APLAF
-150 AMTASLF
+150 AMTAFLF
-157 AGIFFLLELLAIRT
+157 AGIFFILELLAIRT

-177 LILFRASEK
+177 LILFSASEK
-186 GEKEPKGNVLL
+186 GEKEPRGNFLL

-202 VGLGIGYYLSLSSKA
+202 LSLGVGYYLSLSSQSA
-217 EGVALIF
+217 GVGVIY

-253 KNKRYFYTPEHFIT
+253 KNKGYFYTPEHFIT
-267 TSQMIFRMKQHAK
+267 TSQMIFRMKQHAT

-370 PETIANKEIVISPE
+370 PETIANPD
-384 TIANPNFSKMAFTYF
+384 FSKIAFTYF
-399 ITQDDFRK
+399 VTQDDFRK

-415 AANQVAFMRPSE
+415 AANQVAFIRPSE
-427 KPLLKKLVLGDHTFE
+427 MPLLEKVTLGDSTFE
-442 NVANLDQ
+442 NVVNLDT

-495 FTDLTDEEVTSI
+495 FTDMTNEEVATL
-507 GEQTGDSYNINDA
+507 GEQAGDAYNISDA
-520 NGEFLGYAMQKSDFN
+520 NGESLGYVMQKTDFTN
-535 NLLMGF
+535 MIMGF

-589 TAVKKTINS
+589 AAVKKTINS

>member
-11 IRKSMGVFASFVLAS
+11 IRKSMGVFAPFVLAS

-42 PVMETMGSGAVSIG
+42 PVMKSMGTGAVSIG
-56 LGVVVLTIFSVI
+56 LGVVVLTIFSLI
-68 IEIYSFNF
+68 MEIYSFNF
-76 LMKQRA
+76 LMQQRT

-97 VALIAS
+97 VALVAS
-103 LELIMIF
+103 IELFFIF
-110 LLVVVLG
+110 LLVIVLG
-117 SVLAG
+117 SALAG

-150 AMTASLF
+150 AMTAFLF
-157 AGIFFLLELLAIRT
+157 AVIFFILELLAIRT
-171 IGKTSP
+171 IGKTSS

-202 VGLGIGYYLSLSSKA
+202 LSLGVGYYLSLSSKA
-217 EGVALIF
+217 AGLAVIY

-253 KNKRYFYTPEHFIT
+253 KNKRYFYTPEHFVT
-267 TSQMIFRMKQHAK
+267 TSQMIFRMKQHAT
-280 GLANITLLAVMAFVT
+280 GLANITLLSVMAFVT

-309 TSGLYPKETSIT
+309 TSRLYPKETSIT
-321 YKVADRSQGES
+321 YPVSDRSQGETV
-332 AYQQSVLSHF
+332 YQQSVLSHF
-342 PEKAE
+342 PEKAH

-356 AGLVYDGGKEIVIS
+356 AGLVYDGGEEIVIS
-370 PETIANKEIVISPE
+370 PVTISDPD
-384 TIANPNFSKMAFTYF
+384 FSKIAFTYF
-399 ITQDDFRK
+399 ITQGDFRK

-415 AANQVAFMRPSE
+415 AANQVAFIRPSE
-427 KPLLKKLVLGDHTFE
+427 KPSLKKLVLGEQTFE
-442 NVANLDQ
+442 NVVNLDQ
-449 AIFPDITNTLNAAVM
+449 AILPDITNTLNAAVM
-464 VVSDDT
+464 VVSDDS
-470 VLNTVREYY
+470 VLETIRSYY
-479 ESNNP
+479 EANNP

-495 FTDLTDEEVTSI
+495 FTDMTNEEVATL
-507 GEQTGDSYNINDA
+507 GEQAGDAYNISDA
-520 NGEFLGYAMQKSDFN
+520 NGEFIGYVMQKTDFN
-535 NLLMGF
+535 NMIMGF
-541 RGGFLFTGFLLGIS
+541 TGGFLFTGFLLGIS

-577 SYKILQEVGMSA
+577 SYKILQEVGMSQQ
-589 TAVKKTINS
+589 TVKKTIDS
-598 QTLTVF
+598 QTLLVF

-616 ISLVMLKQMLLTLG
+616 VALVMLKQMLMMFG
-630 VTSSLMI
+630 VVSSSMI
-637 YTVSGIT
+637 YTISGIT

>member
-11 IRKSMGVFASFVLAS
+11 IRKSMGVFAPFVLAS

-42 PVMETMGSGAVSIG
+42 PVMKSMGTGAVSIG
-56 LGVVVLTIFSVI
+56 LGVVVLTIFSLI
-68 IEIYSFNF
+68 MEIYSFNF
-76 LMKQRA
+76 LMQQRT

-97 VALIAS
+97 VALVAS
-103 LELIMIF
+103 IELFFIF
-110 LLVVVLG
+110 LLVIVLG
-117 SVLAG
+117 SALAG

-150 AMTASLF
+150 AMTAFLF
-157 AGIFFLLELLAIRT
+157 AVIFFILELLAIRT
-171 IGKTSP
+171 IGKTSS

-202 VGLGIGYYLSLSSKA
+202 LSLGVGYYLSLSSKA
-217 EGVALIF
+217 TGLAVIY

-248 LKARR
+248 LKAHR
-253 KNKRYFYTPEHFIT
+253 KNKRYFYTPEHFVT
-267 TSQMIFRMKQHAK
+267 TSQMIFRMKQHAT
-280 GLANITLLAVMAFVT
+280 GLANITLLSVMAFVT

-309 TSGLYPKETSIT
+309 TSRLYPKETSIT
-321 YKVADRSQGES
+321 YPVSDRSQGETV
-332 AYQQSVLSHF
+332 YQQSVLSHF
-342 PEKAE
+342 PEKAH

-356 AGLVYDGGKEIVIS
+356 AGLVYDGGEEIVIS
-370 PETIANKEIVISPE
+370 PVTISDPD
-384 TIANPNFSKMAFTYF
+384 FSKIAFTYF
-399 ITQDDFRK
+399 ITQGDFRK

-415 AANQVAFMRPSE
+415 AANQVAFIRPSE
-427 KPLLKKLVLGDHTFE
+427 KPSLKKLVLGEQTFE
-442 NVANLDQ
+442 NVVNLDQ
-449 AIFPDITNTLNAAVM
+449 AILPDITNTLNAAVM
-464 VVSDDT
+464 VVSDDS
-470 VLNTVREYY
+470 VLETIRSYY
-479 ESNNP
+479 EANNP

-495 FTDLTDEEVTSI
+495 FTDMTNEEVATL
-507 GEQTGDSYNINDA
+507 GEQAGDAYNISDA
-520 NGEFLGYAMQKSDFN
+520 NGEFIGYVMQKTDFN
-535 NLLMGF
+535 NMIMGF
-541 RGGFLFTGFLLGIS
+541 IGGFLFTGFLLGIS

-577 SYKILQEVGMSA
+577 SYKILQEVGMSQQ
-589 TAVKKTINS
+589 TVKKTIDS
-598 QTLTVF
+598 QTLLVF

-616 ISLVMLKQMLLTLG
+616 VALVMLKQMLMMFG
-630 VTSSLMI
+630 VVSSSMI
-637 YTVSGIT
+637 YTISGIT

>member
-11 IRKSMGVFASFVLAS
+11 IRKSMGVFAPFILAS

-42 PVMETMGSGAVSIG
+42 PVMKTMGSGAISIG
-56 LGVVVLTIFSVI
+56 LGVIVLTIFSVI
-68 IEIYSFNF
+68 MEIYSFNF

-103 LELIMIF
+103 LELMMIF

-122 VFANVLYLI
+122 VFSNVLYLI
-131 FVNLTNYS
+131 FVNITHYS
-139 DLHFSI
+139 DLHFGI
-145 SPLAF
+145 EPLAF
-150 AMTASLF
+150 VMTAFLF
-157 AGIFFLLELLAIRT
+157 AGFFFLLELLAIRT

-186 GEKEPKGNVLL
+186 GEKEPRGNVLL

-202 VGLGIGYYLSLSSKA
+202 VGLGVGYYLSLSSKA
-217 EGVALIF
+217 EGLAVIY

-267 TSQMIFRMKQHAK
+267 TSQMIFRMKQHAT

-295 IATTTSLYTGMSSM
+295 IATTTSLYTGMANM

-321 YKVADRSQGES
+321 YHVADRSQGES

-347 DSLSYLTYQ
+347 DSLTYMTYQ

-370 PETIANKEIVISPE
+370 PETIANPD
-384 TIANPNFSKMAFTYF
+384 FSKMAFTYF
-399 ITQDDFRK
+399 ITQEDFRK

-427 KPLLKKLVLGDHTFE
+427 KPLLEKVTLGDSSFE
-442 NVANLDQ
+442 NVANLDT

-464 VVSDDT
+464 VVSDDS
-470 VLNTVREYY
+470 VLQTIRSYY
-479 ESNNP
+479 EANNP
-484 QGYQVSLDYRV
+484 QGYQVSMDYRV
-495 FTDLTDEEVTSI
+495 FTDLTNEEVATL
-507 GEQTGDSYNINDA
+507 GEQSGDIYHILDE
-520 NGEFLGYAMQKSDFN
+520 NGEYLGNVMQRTDFN
-535 NLLMGF
+535 NMIMGF
-541 RGGFLFTGFLLGIS
+541 TGGFLFTGFLLGIS

-577 SYKILQEVGMSA
+577 SYKILQEVGMSQQ
-589 TAVKKTINS
+589 AVKKTINS
-598 QTLTVF
+598 QTLLVF

-616 ISLVMLKQMLLTLG
+616 VALVMLKQMLMVFG
-630 VTSSLMI
+630 VVSSSMI

>member
-11 IRKSMGVFASFVLAS
+11 IRKSMGVFAPFVLAS

-42 PVMETMGSGAVSIG
+42 PVMKTMGTGAVSIG
-56 LGVVVLTIFSVI
+56 LGVVVLTIFSLI
-68 IEIYSFNF
+68 MEIYSFNF
-76 LMKQRA
+76 LMQQRT

-97 VALIAS
+97 VALVAS
-103 LELIMIF
+103 IELFFIF
-110 LLVVVLG
+110 LLVIVLG
-117 SVLAG
+117 SALAG

-150 AMTASLF
+150 AMTAFLF
-157 AGIFFLLELLAIRT
+157 AGIFFILELLAIRT

-186 GEKEPKGNVLL
+186 GEKEPRGNLLL
-197 AALGV
+197 ATLAVLSLGV
-202 VGLGIGYYLSLSSKA
+202 GYYLSLSSQSA
-217 EGVALIF
+217 GLAVIY

-267 TSQMIFRMKQHAK
+267 TSQMIFRMKQHAT

-309 TSGLYPKETSIT
+309 TGALYPKETSIT
-321 YKVADRSQGES
+321 YKVSDRSQGEA

-342 PEKAE
+342 PEKTN

-356 AGLVYDGGKEIVIS
+356 AGLVYDGGEEIVIS
-370 PETIANKEIVISPE
+370 PETIS
-384 TIANPNFSKMAFTYF
+384 NPDFSKMAFTYF
-399 ITQDDFRK
+399 ITQVDFRK

-415 AANQVAFMRPSE
+415 VANQVVFMRPSE
-427 KPLLKKLVLGDHTFE
+427 KPSLKKLVLGEQTFE

-449 AIFPDITNTLNAAVM
+449 AIFPDNYNTLNAAVM

-470 VLNTVREYY
+470 VLDAVREYY

-484 QGYQVSLDYRV
+484 QGYTVSLDYRV
-495 FTDLTDEEVTSI
+495 FTDLTDEEVASI
-507 GEQTGDSYNINDA
+507 GEQAGDSYNINDA

-535 NLLMGF
+535 NLQMGF
-541 RGGFLFTGFLLGIS
+541 TGGFLFTGFLLGIS

-589 TAVKKTINS
+589 AAVKKTINS

-604 FMPLAMATLHFV
+604 FMPLVMATLHFV
-616 ISLVMLKQMLLTLG
+616 IALVMLKQMLLSFG

-644 LLAVALIYFVIYKWT
+644 LLAVTLIYFVIYKWT

>member
-11 IRKSMGVFASFVLAS
+11 IRKSMGVFAPFVLAS

-42 PVMETMGSGAVSIG
+42 PVMKSMGTGAVSIG
-56 LGVVVLTIFSVI
+56 LGIVVLTIFSLI
-68 IEIYSFNF
+68 MEIYSFNF
-76 LMKQRA
+76 LMQQRT

-97 VALIAS
+97 VALVAS
-103 LELIMIF
+103 IELFFIF
-110 LLVVVLG
+110 LLVIVLG
-117 SVLAG
+117 SALAG

-150 AMTASLF
+150 AMTAFLF
-157 AGIFFLLELLAIRT
+157 AVIFFILELLAIRT

-202 VGLGIGYYLSLSSKA
+202 LSLGVGYYLSLSSKA
-217 EGVALIF
+217 AGLAVIY

-267 TSQMIFRMKQHAK
+267 TSQMIFRMKQHAT
-280 GLANITLLAVMAFVT
+280 GLANITLLSVMAFVT

-309 TSGLYPKETSIT
+309 TSRLYPKETSIT
-321 YKVADRSQGES
+321 YPVSDRSQGETV
-332 AYQQSVLSHF
+332 YQQSVLSHF
-342 PEKAE
+342 PEKAH

-356 AGLVYDGGKEIVIS
+356 AGLVYNGGEEIVIS
-370 PETIANKEIVISPE
+370 PVTIS
-384 TIANPNFSKMAFTYF
+384 NPDFSKIAFTYF

-415 AANQVAFMRPSE
+415 AANQVAFIRPSE
-427 KPLLKKLVLGDHTFE
+427 KPSLKKLVLGEQTFE
-442 NVANLDQ
+442 NVVNLDQ

-464 VVSDDT
+464 VVGDDS
-470 VLNTVREYY
+470 VLETVRSYY
-479 ESNNP
+479 EANNP
-484 QGYQVSLDYRV
+484 QGYPVSLDYRV
-495 FTDLTDEEVTSI
+495 FTDLTDEEVASI
-507 GEQTGDSYNINDA
+507 GQQTGDSYNINDA

-535 NLLMGF
+535 NMLLGF
-541 RGGFLFTGFLLGIS
+541 TGGFLFTGLLLGIS
-555 FLLGAALIIYYK
+555 FLLGVALIIYYK

-577 SYKILQEVGMSA
+577 SYKILQEVGMSQK
-589 TAVKKTINS
+589 AVKKTINS
-598 QTLTVF
+598 QTLLVF
-604 FMPLAMATLHFV
+604 FMPLAMATLHFFV
-616 ISLVMLKQMLLTLG
+616 ALVMLKQMLMVFG
-630 VTSSLMI
+630 VVSSSMI

-644 LLAVALIYFVIYKWT
+644 LLAVALFYFIIYKWT

>member
-11 IRKSMGVFASFVLAS
+11 IRKSMGVFAPFVLAS

-42 PVMETMGSGAVSIG
+42 PVMKTMGSGAVSIG

-68 IEIYSFNF
+68 MEIYSFNF

-103 LELIMIF
+103 LELMMIF

-131 FVNLTNYS
+131 FVNITHYS
-139 DLHFSI
+139 DLHFGI
-145 SPLAF
+145 APLAF
-150 AMTASLF
+150 AMTAFLF
-157 AGIFFLLELLAIRT
+157 AGIFFILELLAIRT

-186 GEKEPKGNVLL
+186 GEKEPRGNLLL

-202 VGLGIGYYLSLSSKA
+202 LSLGVGYYLSLSSKA
-217 EGVALIF
+217 AGVGVIY

-231 FVIAGTYLFYIS
+231 FVVAGTYLFYIS

-253 KNKRYFYTPEHFIT
+253 KNKRYFYKPEHFIT
-267 TSQMIFRMKQHAK
+267 TSQMIFRMKQHAT

-309 TSGLYPKETSIT
+309 TGALYPKETSIT
-321 YKVADRSQGES
+321 YPVSDRSQGE
-332 AYQQSVLSHF
+332 AVYQQSVLSHF
-342 PEKAE
+342 PEKSE
-347 DSLSYLTYQ
+347 NSLTYLTYQ
-356 AGLVYDGGKEIVIS
+356 AGLVYDGGEEIVIS
-370 PETIANKEIVISPE
+370 PETIS
-384 TIANPNFSKMAFTYF
+384 NPDFSKMAFTYF

-415 AANQVAFMRPSE
+415 AANQVAFMRLSE
-427 KPLLKKLVLGDHTFE
+427 KPSLKKLVLGDQTFE
-442 NVANLDQ
+442 NVANLDK

-464 VVSDDT
+464 VVSDDS
-470 VLNTVREYY
+470 VLETIRSYFEA
-479 ESNNP
+479 NNP

-495 FTDLTDEEVTSI
+495 FTDLTDEELVTAGI
-507 GEQTGDSYNINDA
+507 LNE
-520 NGEFLGYAMQKSDFN
+520 NGEYLGNVMQRTDFN
-535 NLLMGF
+535 NMLMGF
-541 RGGFLFTGFLLGIS
+541 TGGFLFTGFLLGIS

-567 QYSEGHEDKK
+567 QYSEGYEDKK
-577 SYKILQEVGMSA
+577 SYKILQEVGMSQQ
-589 TAVKKTINS
+589 AVKKTINS
-598 QTLTVF
+598 QTLLVF

-616 ISLVMLKQMLLTLG
+616 VALVMLKQMLMMFG
-630 VTSSLMI
+630 VVSSSMI

-644 LLAVALIYFVIYKWT
+644 LLAVALIYFIIYKWT

>member
-11 IRKSMGVFASFVLAS
+11 IRKSIGVFAPFVLAS

-42 PVMETMGSGAVSIG
+42 PVMKTMGTGAVSIG

-68 IEIYSFNF
+68 MEIYSFNF

-103 LELIMIF
+103 IELMMIF

-131 FVNLTNYS
+131 FVNITHYS
-139 DLHFSI
+139 DLHFGI
-145 SPLAF
+145 EPLAF
-150 AMTASLF
+150 VMTAFLF
-157 AGIFFLLELLAIRT
+157 AGFFFLLELLAIRT

-186 GEKEPKGNVLL
+186 GEREPKGNVLL

-202 VGLGIGYYLSLSSKA
+202 LSLGMGYYLSLSSKA
-217 EGVALIF
+217 EGLAVIY

-267 TSQMIFRMKQHAK
+267 TSQMIFRMKQHAT

-295 IATTTSLYTGMSSM
+295 IATTTSLYTGMANM

-321 YKVADRSQGES
+321 YKVSYRSQGVA

-342 PEKAE
+342 PEKAN
-347 DSLSYLTYQ
+347 DNLSYLTYQ
-356 AGLVYDGGKEIVIS
+356 AGLVYDGGSDIVI
-370 PETIANKEIVISPE
+370 NPE
-384 TIANPNFSKMAFTYF
+384 TIANPDFSKMAFTYF

-427 KPLLKKLVLGDHTFE
+427 MPSLKKLVLGDQTFE
-442 NVANLDQ
+442 NVANQEGVDCQLAIETSGHAAFKENYFLDDGTYVAAKILMLLPKLQAEGKSLDDLIAQLKQPLETQEVRFKLEAAGYRALGEQVIADFRNTSLEGFAFNPENEEGVRFDLTELYGDGWLLLRMSLHEPLLVLQVENDQTGHIPAVLRTLSAFLDQ
-449 AIFPDITNTLNAAVM
+449 YPAVNQEK
-464 VVSDDT
+464 
-470 VLNTVREYY
+470 L
-479 ESNNP
+479 
-484 QGYQVSLDYRV
+484 
-495 FTDLTDEEVTSI
+495 
-507 GEQTGDSYNINDA
+507 
-520 NGEFLGYAMQKSDFN
+520 K
-535 NLLMGF
+535 
-541 RGGFLFTGFLLGIS
+541 
-555 FLLGAALIIYYK
+555 ALI
-567 QYSEGHEDKK
+567 
-577 SYKILQEVGMSA
+577 
-589 TAVKKTINS
+589 
-598 QTLTVF
+598 
-604 FMPLAMATLHFV
+604 
-616 ISLVMLKQMLLTLG
+616 
-630 VTSSLMI
+630 
-637 YTVSGIT
+637 
-644 LLAVALIYFVIYKWT
+644 
-659 SRTYYRIIER
+659 

>member
-11 IRKSMGVFASFVLAS
+11 IRKSMGVFAPFVLAS

-42 PVMETMGSGAVSIG
+42 PVMKTMGTGAVSIG
-56 LGVVVLTIFSVI
+56 LGVVVLTIFSLI
-68 IEIYSFNF
+68 MEIYSFNF
-76 LMKQRA
+76 LMQQRT

-97 VALIAS
+97 VALVAS
-103 LELIMIF
+103 IELFFIF
-110 LLVVVLG
+110 LLVIVLG
-117 SVLAG
+117 SALAG

-150 AMTASLF
+150 AMTAFLF
-157 AGIFFLLELLAIRT
+157 AGIFFILELLAIRT

-186 GEKEPKGNVLL
+186 GEKEPRGNLLL

-202 VGLGIGYYLSLSSKA
+202 LSLGVGYYLSLSSKA
-217 EGVALIF
+217 AGVGVIY

-231 FVIAGTYLFYIS
+231 FVVAGTYLFYIS

-253 KNKRYFYTPEHFIT
+253 KNKRYFYKPEHFIT
-267 TSQMIFRMKQHAK
+267 TSQMIFRMKQHAT

-309 TSGLYPKETSIT
+309 TGALYPKETSIT
-321 YKVADRSQGES
+321 YPISDRSQGEA

-342 PEKAE
+342 PEKAN
-347 DSLSYLTYQ
+347 DSLTYLTYQ
-356 AGLVYDGGKEIVIS
+356 AGLVYDGGSEIVIS
-370 PETIANKEIVISPE
+370 PETIS
-384 TIANPNFSKMAFTYF
+384 NPDFSKMAFTYF

-427 KPLLKKLVLGDHTFE
+427 KPSLKKLVLGEQTFE
-442 NVANLDQ
+442 NVANLDK

-464 VVSDDT
+464 VVSDDS
-470 VLNTVREYY
+470 VLETIRSYFEA
-479 ESNNP
+479 NNP

-495 FTDLTDEEVTSI
+495 FTDLTDEELVTAGI
-507 GEQTGDSYNINDA
+507 LNE
-520 NGEFLGYAMQKSDFN
+520 NGEYLGNVMQRTDFN
-535 NLLMGF
+535 NMLMGF
-541 RGGFLFTGFLLGIS
+541 TGGFLFTGFLLGIS

-577 SYKILQEVGMSA
+577 SYKILQEVGMSQK
-589 TAVKKTINS
+589 AVKKTINS
-598 QTLTVF
+598 QTLLVF

-616 ISLVMLKQMLLTLG
+616 VALVMLKQMLMMFG
-630 VTSSLMI
+630 VVSSSMI

-644 LLAVALIYFVIYKWT
+644 LLAVALIYFIIYKWT

>member
-11 IRKSMGVFASFVLAS
+11 IRKSMGVFAPFVLAS

-42 PVMETMGSGAVSIG
+42 PVMKTMGSGAISIG

-68 IEIYSFNF
+68 MEIYSFNF
-76 LMKQRA
+76 LMNQRA

-103 LELIMIF
+103 LELMMIF

-139 DLHFSI
+139 DLHFGI
-145 SPLAF
+145 APLAF
-150 AMTASLF
+150 AMTAFLF

-186 GEKEPKGNVLL
+186 GEREPKGNVLL

-202 VGLGIGYYLSLSSKA
+202 VGLGVGYYLSLSSKA
-217 EGVALIF
+217 EGVAVIF

-267 TSQMIFRMKQHAK
+267 TSQMIFRMKQHAT

-309 TSGLYPKETSIT
+309 TGALYPKETSIT
-321 YKVADRSQGES
+321 YPVSDRSQGEA

-342 PEKAE
+342 PEKAN
-347 DSLSYLTYQ
+347 DNLSYLTYQ
-356 AGLVYDGGKEIVIS
+356 AGLVYDGGE
-370 PETIANKEIVISPE
+370 EIVISPE
-384 TIANPNFSKMAFTYF
+384 TIANPDFSKIAFTYF

-415 AANQVAFMRPSE
+415 AANQVVFMRPSE
-427 KPLLKKLVLGDHTFE
+427 KPLLKKLVLGDQTFE
-442 NVANLDQ
+442 NVANLDK
-449 AIFPDITNTLNAAVM
+449 AIFPDITNTINAAVM

-495 FTDLTDEEVTSI
+495 FTDLTDEEVLSL
-507 GEQTGDSYNINDA
+507 GEQSGEIYEILDE
-520 NGEFLGYAMQKSDFN
+520 NGEYLGNVMQRTDFN

>member
-11 IRKSMGVFASFVLAS
+11 IRKSMGVFAPFILAS

-42 PVMETMGSGAVSIG
+42 PVMKSMGTGAVSIG
-56 LGVVVLTIFSVI
+56 LGVVVLTIFSLI
-68 IEIYSFNF
+68 MEIYSFNF
-76 LMKQRA
+76 LMQQRT

-87 YNMLGMNKKK
+87 YNVLGMNKKK
-97 VALIAS
+97 VALVAS
-103 LELIMIF
+103 IELFFIF
-110 LLVVVLG
+110 LLVIVLG
-117 SVLAG
+117 SALAG
-122 VFANVLYLI
+122 VFANVFYLI

-150 AMTASLF
+150 AMTAFLF
-157 AGIFFLLELLAIRT
+157 AVIFFILELLAIRT

-202 VGLGIGYYLSLSSKA
+202 LSLGVGYYLSLSSKA
-217 EGVALIF
+217 AGLAVIY

-248 LKARR
+248 LKAHR

-267 TSQMIFRMKQHAK
+267 TSQMIFRMKQHAT
-280 GLANITLLAVMAFVT
+280 GLANITLLSVMAFVT

-309 TSGLYPKETSIT
+309 TSRLYPKETSIT
-321 YKVADRSQGES
+321 YPVSDRSQGETV
-332 AYQQSVLSHF
+332 YQQSVLSHF
-342 PEKAE
+342 PEKAH

-356 AGLVYDGGKEIVIS
+356 AGLVYDGGEEIVIS
-370 PETIANKEIVISPE
+370 PVTISDPD
-384 TIANPNFSKMAFTYF
+384 FSKIAFTYF

-415 AANQVAFMRPSE
+415 AANQVAFIRPSE
-427 KPLLKKLVLGDHTFE
+427 KPSLKKLVLGEQTFE
-442 NVANLDQ
+442 NVVNLDQ
-449 AIFPDITNTLNAAVM
+449 AIFPDITNTLNAAVI

-479 ESNNP
+479 ESNKP
-484 QGYQVSLDYRV
+484 QGYPVSLDYRV
-495 FTDLTDEEVTSI
+495 FTDLTNEEVASI
-507 GEQTGDSYNINDA
+507 GQQTGDSYNINDA
-520 NGEFLGYAMQKSDFN
+520 NGEFLGYAMQKSNFN
-535 NLLMGF
+535 NMLLGF
-541 RGGFLFTGFLLGIS
+541 TGGFLFTGFLLGIS
-555 FLLGAALIIYYK
+555 FLLGVALIIYYK

-577 SYKILQEVGMSA
+577 SYKILQEVGMSQK
-589 TAVKKTINS
+589 AVKKTINS
-598 QTLTVF
+598 QTLLVF
-604 FMPLAMATLHFV
+604 FMPLAMATLHFFV
-616 ISLVMLKQMLLTLG
+616 ALVMLKQMLMVFG
-630 VTSSLMI
+630 VVSSSMI

-644 LLAVALIYFVIYKWT
+644 LLAVALFYFIIYKWT

>member
-11 IRKSMGVFASFVLAS
+11 IRKSMGVFAPFVLAS

-42 PVMETMGSGAVSIG
+42 PVMKSMGTGAVSIG
-56 LGVVVLTIFSVI
+56 LGVVVLTIFSLI
-68 IEIYSFNF
+68 MEIYSFNF
-76 LMKQRA
+76 LMQQRT

-97 VALIAS
+97 VALVAS
-103 LELIMIF
+103 IELFFIF
-110 LLVVVLG
+110 LLVIVLG
-117 SVLAG
+117 SALAG

-150 AMTASLF
+150 AMTAFLF
-157 AGIFFLLELLAIRT
+157 AVIFFILELLAIRT
-171 IGKTSP
+171 IGKTSS

-202 VGLGIGYYLSLSSKA
+202 LSLGVGYYLSLSSKA
-217 EGVALIF
+217 AGLAVIY

-253 KNKRYFYTPEHFIT
+253 KNKRYFYTPEHFVT
-267 TSQMIFRMKQHAK
+267 TSQMIFRMKQHAT
-280 GLANITLLAVMAFVT
+280 GLANITLLSVMAFVT

-309 TSGLYPKETSIT
+309 TSRLYPKETSIT
-321 YKVADRSQGES
+321 YPVSDRSQGETV
-332 AYQQSVLSHF
+332 YQQSVLSHF
-342 PEKAE
+342 PEKAH

-356 AGLVYDGGKEIVIS
+356 AGLVYDGGEEIVIS
-370 PETIANKEIVISPE
+370 PVTISDPD
-384 TIANPNFSKMAFTYF
+384 FSKIAFTYF
-399 ITQDDFRK
+399 ITQGDFRK

-415 AANQVAFMRPSE
+415 AANQVAFIRPSE
-427 KPLLKKLVLGDHTFE
+427 KPSLKKLVLGEQTFE
-442 NVANLDQ
+442 NVVNLDQ
-449 AIFPDITNTLNAAVM
+449 AILPDITNTLNAAVM
-464 VVSDDT
+464 VVSDDS
-470 VLNTVREYY
+470 VLETIRSYY
-479 ESNNP
+479 EANNP

-495 FTDLTDEEVTSI
+495 FTDLTNEEVASI
-507 GEQTGDSYNINDA
+507 GQQTGDSYNINDA

-535 NLLMGF
+535 NMLLGF
-541 RGGFLFTGFLLGIS
+541 TGGFLFTGFLLGIS
-555 FLLGAALIIYYK
+555 FLLGVALIIYYK

-577 SYKILQEVGMSA
+577 SYKILQEVGMSQK
-589 TAVKKTINS
+589 AVKKTINS
-598 QTLTVF
+598 QTLLVF
-604 FMPLAMATLHFV
+604 FMPLAMATLHFFV
-616 ISLVMLKQMLLTLG
+616 ALVMLKQMLMVFG
-630 VTSSLMI
+630 VVSSSMI

-644 LLAVALIYFVIYKWT
+644 LLAVALFYFIIYKWT

>member
-11 IRKSMGVFASFVLAS
+11 IRKSMGVFAPFVLAS

-68 IEIYSFNF
+68 MEIYSFNF

-103 LELIMIF
+103 LELMMIF

-139 DLHFSI
+139 DLHFGI
-145 SPLAF
+145 APLAF
-150 AMTASLF
+150 AMTAFLF
-157 AGIFFLLELLAIRT
+157 AGIFFILELLAIRT

-177 LILFRASEK
+177 LILFSASEK
-186 GEKEPKGNVLL
+186 GEKEPRGNFLL

-202 VGLGIGYYLSLSSKA
+202 LSLGVGYYLSLSSQSA
-217 EGVALIF
+217 GVGVIY

-253 KNKRYFYTPEHFIT
+253 KNKGYFYTPEHFIT
-267 TSQMIFRMKQHAK
+267 TSQMIFRMKQHAT

-370 PETIANKEIVISPE
+370 PETIANPD
-384 TIANPNFSKMAFTYF
+384 FSKIAFTYF
-399 ITQDDFRK
+399 VTQDDFRK

-415 AANQVAFMRPSE
+415 AANQVAFIRPSE
-427 KPLLKKLVLGDHTFE
+427 MPLLEKVTLGDSTFE
-442 NVANLDQ
+442 NVVNLDT

-464 VVSDDT
+464 VVSDDS
-470 VLNTVREYY
+470 VLETIRSYY

-495 FTDLTDEEVTSI
+495 FTDMTNEEVATL
-507 GEQTGDSYNINDA
+507 GEQAGDAYNISDA
-520 NGEFLGYAMQKSDFN
+520 NGESLGYVMQKTDFTN
-535 NLLMGF
+535 MIMGF

-589 TAVKKTINS
+589 AAVKKTINS

>member
-11 IRKSMGVFASFVLAS
+11 IRKSMGVFAPFVLAS

-42 PVMETMGSGAVSIG
+42 PVMKTMGSGAVSIG
-56 LGVVVLTIFSVI
+56 LGVVVLTIFSI
-68 IEIYSFNF
+68 IMEIYSFNF
-76 LMKQRA
+76 LMQQRA

-103 LELIMIF
+103 LELILIF
-110 LLVVVLG
+110 LTVVVIG
-117 SVLAG
+117 SALAG
-122 VFANVLYLI
+122 VFSNVLYLI

-139 DLHFSI
+139 DLYFSVA
-145 SPLAF
+145 PLAF
-150 AMTASLF
+150 ILTTFLF
-157 AGIFFLLELLAIRT
+157 AGIFFILELLAIRT

-177 LILFRASEK
+177 LILFSASEK
-186 GEKEPKGNVLL
+186 GEKEPRGNFLL

-202 VGLGIGYYLSLSSKA
+202 LSLGVGYYLSLSSQSA
-217 EGVALIF
+217 GVGVIY

-253 KNKRYFYTPEHFIT
+253 KNKGYFYTPEHFIT
-267 TSQMIFRMKQHAK
+267 TSQMIFRMKQHAT

-295 IATTTSLYTGMSSM
+295 IATTTSLYTGMANM

-321 YKVADRSQGES
+321 YKVSDRSQGES

-342 PEKAE
+342 PEKAD

-356 AGLVYDGGKEIVIS
+356 AGLVYDGGEEIVIS
-370 PETIANKEIVISPE
+370 PETIS
-384 TIANPNFSKMAFTYF
+384 NPDFSKMAFTYF

-415 AANQVAFMRPSE
+415 AANQVVFMRPSE
-427 KPLLKKLVLGDHTFE
+427 KPSLKKLVLGDQTFE
-442 NVANLDQ
+442 NVANIDQ
-449 AIFPDITNTLNAAVM
+449 AIFPDNYNTLIAAVM

-484 QGYQVSLDYRV
+484 QGYTVSLDYRV
-495 FTDLTDEEVTSI
+495 FTDLTDEEVASI
-507 GEQTGDSYNINDA
+507 GEQAGDSYNINDA
-520 NGEFLGYAMQKSDFN
+520 NGEFIGYAMQKSDFN
-535 NLLMGF
+535 NLQMGF
-541 RGGFLFTGFLLGIS
+541 TGGFLFTGFLLGIS

-577 SYKILQEVGMSA
+577 SYKILQEVGMSQQ
-589 TAVKKTINS
+589 AVKKTINS
-598 QTLTVF
+598 QTLLVF

-616 ISLVMLKQMLLTLG
+616 VALVMLKQMLMVFG
-630 VTSSLMI
+630 VVSSSMI

>member
-11 IRKSMGVFASFVLAS
+11 IRKSMGVFAPFVLAS

-42 PVMETMGSGAVSIG
+42 PVMKSMGTGAVSIG
-56 LGVVVLTIFSVI
+56 LGVVVLTIFSLI
-68 IEIYSFNF
+68 MEIYSFNF
-76 LMKQRA
+76 LMQQRT

-97 VALIAS
+97 VALVAS
-103 LELIMIF
+103 IELFFIF
-110 LLVVVLG
+110 LLVIVLG
-117 SVLAG
+117 SALAG

-150 AMTASLF
+150 AMTAFLF
-157 AGIFFLLELLAIRT
+157 AVIFFILELLAIRT
-171 IGKTSP
+171 IGKTSS

-202 VGLGIGYYLSLSSKA
+202 LSLGVGYYLSLSSKA
-217 EGVALIF
+217 AGLAVIY

-267 TSQMIFRMKQHAK
+267 TSQMIFRMKQHAT
-280 GLANITLLAVMAFVT
+280 GLANITLLSVMAFVT

-309 TSGLYPKETSIT
+309 TSRLYPKETSIT
-321 YKVADRSQGES
+321 YPVSDRSQGETV
-332 AYQQSVLSHF
+332 YQQSVLSHF
-342 PEKAE
+342 PEKAH

-356 AGLVYDGGKEIVIS
+356 AGLVYDGGEEIVIS
-370 PETIANKEIVISPE
+370 PVTISDPD
-384 TIANPNFSKMAFTYF
+384 FSKIAFTYF
-399 ITQDDFRK
+399 ITQGDFRK

-415 AANQVAFMRPSE
+415 AANQVAFIRPSE
-427 KPLLKKLVLGDHTFE
+427 KPSLKKLVLGEQTFE
-442 NVANLDQ
+442 NVVNLDQ
-449 AIFPDITNTLNAAVM
+449 AILPDITNTLNAAVM
-464 VVSDDT
+464 VVSDDS
-470 VLNTVREYY
+470 VLETIRSYY
-479 ESNNP
+479 EANNP

-495 FTDLTDEEVTSI
+495 FTDMTNEEVATL
-507 GEQTGDSYNINDA
+507 GEQAGDAYNISDA
-520 NGEFLGYAMQKSDFN
+520 NGEFIGYVMQKTDFN
-535 NLLMGF
+535 NMIMGF
-541 RGGFLFTGFLLGIS
+541 IGGFLFTGFLLGIS

-577 SYKILQEVGMSA
+577 SYKILQEVGMSQQ
-589 TAVKKTINS
+589 TVKKTIDS
-598 QTLTVF
+598 QTLLVF

-616 ISLVMLKQMLLTLG
+616 VALVMLKQMLMMFG
-630 VTSSLMI
+630 VVSSSMI
-637 YTVSGIT
+637 YTISGIT

>member
-11 IRKSMGVFASFVLAS
+11 IRKSMGVFAPFVLAS

-42 PVMETMGSGAVSIG
+42 PVMKTMGYGAVSIG
-56 LGVVVLTIFSVI
+56 LGVIVLTIFSVI
-68 IEIYSFNF
+68 MEIYSFNF

-103 LELIMIF
+103 LELMMIF

-131 FVNLTNYS
+131 FVNITHYS
-139 DLHFSI
+139 DLHFGI
-145 SPLAF
+145 EPLAF
-150 AMTASLF
+150 VMTAFLF
-157 AGIFFLLELLAIRT
+157 AGFFFLLELLAIRT

-202 VGLGIGYYLSLSSKA
+202 VGLGVGYYLSLSSKA
-217 EGVALIF
+217 EGQALIY

-253 KNKRYFYTPEHFIT
+253 NNKRYFYTPEHFIT
-267 TSQMIFRMKQHAK
+267 TSQMIFRMKQHAT

-309 TSGLYPKETSIT
+309 TGGLYPKETSIT
-321 YKVADRSQGES
+321 YPVSDRSQGEA

-342 PEKAE
+342 PEKAD

-356 AGLVYDGGKEIVIS
+356 AGLVYDGGEEIVIS
-370 PETIANKEIVISPE
+370 PETIS
-384 TIANPNFSKMAFTYF
+384 NPDFSKMAFTYF

-407 LGNDLPEL
+407 LGNDLPGL
-415 AANQVAFMRPSE
+415 AAHQVAFMRPSE
-427 KPLLKKLVLGDHTFE
+427 KPSLKKLVLGDQTFE
-442 NVANLDQ
+442 NVTNLDK

-470 VLNTVREYY
+470 VLDAVREYY

-495 FTDLTDEEVTSI
+495 FTDLTKEEVAKV
-507 GEQTGDSYNINDA
+507 GEQAGNIYTISNE
-520 NGEFLGYAMQKSDFN
+520 NGEYIGNIMQRTDFN
-535 NLLMGF
+535 NMLMGF
-541 RGGFLFTGFLLGIS
+541 IGGFLFTGFLLGIS

-598 QTLTVF
+598 QILIVF
-604 FMPLAMATLHFV
+604 FMPLVMATLHFV
-616 ISLVMLKQMLLTLG
+616 IALVMLKQMLLSFG
-630 VTSSLMI
+630 VVSSSMI

-644 LLAVALIYFVIYKWT
+644 LLAVVLIYFVIYKWT

>member
-11 IRKSMGVFASFVLAS
+11 IRKSIGVFAPFVLAS
-26 LVLFT
+26 IVLFT

-42 PVMETMGSGAVSIG
+42 PVMKTMGTGAVSIG
-56 LGVVVLTIFSVI
+56 LGVIVLTIFSLI
-68 IEIYSFNF
+68 MEIYSFNF
-76 LMKQRA
+76 LMQQRA

-97 VALIAS
+97 VALVAS
-103 LELIMIF
+103 IELFFIF
-110 LLVVVLG
+110 LLVIVLG
-117 SVLAG
+117 SALAG

-150 AMTASLF
+150 VLTAFLF
-157 AGIFFLLELLAIRT
+157 AGIFFILELLAIRT
-171 IGKTSP
+171 IDKTSP

-186 GEKEPKGNVLL
+186 GEKEPRGNLLL

-202 VGLGIGYYLSLSSKA
+202 LSLGVGYYLSVSSQSA
-217 EGVALIF
+217 GLAVIY

-253 KNKRYFYTPEHFIT
+253 KNKGYFYTPEHFIT
-267 TSQMIFRMKQHAK
+267 TSQMIFRMKQHAT

-295 IATTTSLYTGMSSM
+295 IATTTSLYTGMANM

-321 YKVADRSQGES
+321 YPISDRSQGES
-332 AYQQSVLSHF
+332 VYQQSVLSHF
-342 PEKAE
+342 PEKAN
-347 DSLSYLTYQ
+347 DNLSYLTYQ
-356 AGLVYDGGKEIVIS
+356 AGLVYDGGEEIVIS
-370 PETIANKEIVISPE
+370 PETIS
-384 TIANPNFSKMAFTYF
+384 NPDFSKMAYTYF
-399 ITQDDFRK
+399 IAQDDFRK

-415 AANQVAFMRPSE
+415 AANQVVFMRPSE
-427 KPLLKKLVLGDHTFE
+427 KPSLKKLVLGDQNFE
-442 NVANLDQ
+442 NVANLDK

-464 VVSDDT
+464 VVSDDS
-470 VLNTVREYY
+470 VLETIRSYY
-479 ESNNP
+479 EANNP

-495 FTDLTDEEVTSI
+495 FTDLTNEEVAKV
-507 GEQTGDSYNINDA
+507 GEQSGEIYEILDE
-520 NGEFLGYAMQKSDFN
+520 NGEYLGNVMQRLDFN
-535 NLLMGF
+535 NMLMGF
-541 RGGFLFTGFLLGIS
+541 TGGFLFTGFLLGIS

-567 QYSEGHEDKK
+567 QYSEGYEDKK
-577 SYKILQEVGMSA
+577 SYKILQEVGMSQQ
-589 TAVKKTINS
+589 AVKKTINS
-598 QTLTVF
+598 QTLLVF

-616 ISLVMLKQMLLTLG
+616 VALIMLKQMLMMFG
-630 VTSSLMI
+630 VVSSSMI

-644 LLAVALIYFVIYKWT
+644 LLAVALIYFIIYKWT

>member
-11 IRKSMGVFASFVLAS
+11 IRKSMGVFAPFVLAS

-42 PVMETMGSGAVSIG
+42 PVMKSMGTGAVSIG
-56 LGVVVLTIFSVI
+56 LGVVVLTIFSLI
-68 IEIYSFNF
+68 MEIYSFNF
-76 LMKQRA
+76 LMQQRT

-87 YNMLGMNKKK
+87 YNVLGMNKKK
-97 VALIAS
+97 VALVAS
-103 LELIMIF
+103 IELFFIF
-110 LLVVVLG
+110 LWVIVLG
-117 SVLAG
+117 SALAG

-150 AMTASLF
+150 AMTAFLF
-157 AGIFFLLELLAIRT
+157 AVIFFILELLAIRT

-202 VGLGIGYYLSLSSKA
+202 LSLGVGYYLSLSSKA
-217 EGVALIF
+217 AGLAVIY

-248 LKARR
+248 LKAHR

-267 TSQMIFRMKQHAK
+267 TSQMIFRMKQHAM
-280 GLANITLLAVMAFVT
+280 GLANITLLSVMAFVT

-309 TSGLYPKETSIT
+309 TSRLYPKETSIT
-321 YKVADRSQGES
+321 YPVSDRSQGETV
-332 AYQQSVLSHF
+332 YQQSVLSHF
-342 PEKAE
+342 PEKAH

-356 AGLVYDGGKEIVIS
+356 AGLVYDGGEVIVIS
-370 PETIANKEIVISPE
+370 PVTIS
-384 TIANPNFSKMAFTYF
+384 NPDFSKIAFTYF

-407 LGNDLPEL
+407 LGNDLSEL
-415 AANQVAFMRPSE
+415 AANQVAFIRPSE
-427 KPLLKKLVLGDHTFE
+427 KPSLKKLVLGEQTFE
-442 NVANLDQ
+442 NVVNLDQ
-449 AIFPDITNTLNAAVM
+449 AILPDITNTLNAAVM

-479 ESNNP
+479 EFNKP
-484 QGYQVSLDYRV
+484 QGYPVSLDYRV
-495 FTDLTDEEVTSI
+495 FTDLTDEEVASI
-507 GEQTGDSYNINDA
+507 GQQTGDSYNISDA
-520 NGEFLGYAMQKSDFN
+520 NGEFIGYVMQRTDFN
-535 NLLMGF
+535 DLLMGF
-541 RGGFLFTGFLLGIS
+541 TGGFLFTGFLLGIS

-577 SYKILQEVGMSA
+577 SYKILQEVGMSQQ
-589 TAVKKTINS
+589 AVKKTINS
-598 QTLTVF
+598 QTLLVF

-616 ISLVMLKQMLLTLG
+616 VALVMLKQMLMMFG
-630 VTSSLMI
+630 VVSSSMI

>member
-11 IRKSMGVFASFVLAS
+11 IRKSMGVFAPFILAS

-42 PVMETMGSGAVSIG
+42 PVMKSMGTGAVSIG
-56 LGVVVLTIFSVI
+56 LGVVVLTIFSLI
-68 IEIYSFNF
+68 MEIYSFNF
-76 LMKQRA
+76 LMQQRT

-97 VALIAS
+97 VALVAS
-103 LELIMIF
+103 IELFFIF
-110 LLVVVLG
+110 LLVIVLG
-117 SVLAG
+117 SALAG

-150 AMTASLF
+150 AMTAFLF
-157 AGIFFLLELLAIRT
+157 AVIFFILELLAIRT

-202 VGLGIGYYLSLSSKA
+202 LSLGVGYYLSLSSKA
-217 EGVALIF
+217 AGLAVIY

-267 TSQMIFRMKQHAK
+267 TSQMIFRMKQHAT
-280 GLANITLLAVMAFVT
+280 GLANITLLSVMAFVT

-309 TSGLYPKETSIT
+309 TSRLYPKETSIT
-321 YKVADRSQGES
+321 YPVSDRSQGETV
-332 AYQQSVLSHF
+332 YQQSVLSHF
-342 PEKAE
+342 PEKAH

-356 AGLVYDGGKEIVIS
+356 AGLVYDGGEEIVIS
-370 PETIANKEIVISPE
+370 PVTISDPD
-384 TIANPNFSKMAFTYF
+384 FSKIAFTYF

-415 AANQVAFMRPSE
+415 AANQVAFIRPSE
-427 KPLLKKLVLGDHTFE
+427 KPSLKKLVLGEQTFE
-442 NVANLDQ
+442 NVVNLDQ

-464 VVSDDT
+464 VVGDDS
-470 VLNTVREYY
+470 VLETVRSYY
-479 ESNNP
+479 EANNP

-495 FTDLTDEEVTSI
+495 FTDLTNEEVASI
-507 GEQTGDSYNINDA
+507 GQQTGDSYNINDA
-520 NGEFLGYAMQKSDFN
+520 NGEFLGYAMQKSDLN
-535 NLLMGF
+535 NMLLGF
-541 RGGFLFTGFLLGIS
+541 TGGFLFTGLLLGIS
-555 FLLGAALIIYYK
+555 FLLGVALIIYYK

-577 SYKILQEVGMSA
+577 SYKILQEVGMSQK
-589 TAVKKTINS
+589 AVKKTINS
-598 QTLTVF
+598 QTLLVF
-604 FMPLAMATLHFV
+604 FMPLAMATLHFFV
-616 ISLVMLKQMLLTLG
+616 ALVMLKQMLMVFG
-630 VTSSLMI
+630 VVSSSMI

-644 LLAVALIYFVIYKWT
+644 LLAVALFYFIIYKWT

>member
-11 IRKSMGVFASFVLAS
+11 IRKSMGVFAPFVLAS

-42 PVMETMGSGAVSIG
+42 PVMKSMGTGAVSIG
-56 LGVVVLTIFSVI
+56 LGIVVLTIFSLI
-68 IEIYSFNF
+68 MEIYSFNF
-76 LMKQRA
+76 LMQQRT

-97 VALIAS
+97 VALVAS
-103 LELIMIF
+103 IELFFIF
-110 LLVVVLG
+110 LLVIVLG
-117 SVLAG
+117 SALAG

-150 AMTASLF
+150 AMTAFLF
-157 AGIFFLLELLAIRT
+157 AVIFFILELLAIRT
-171 IGKTSP
+171 IGKTSS

-202 VGLGIGYYLSLSSKA
+202 LSLGVGYYLSLSSKA
-217 EGVALIF
+217 AGLAVIY

-267 TSQMIFRMKQHAK
+267 TSQMIFRMKQHAT
-280 GLANITLLAVMAFVT
+280 GLANITLLSVMAFVT

-309 TSGLYPKETSIT
+309 TSRLYPKETSIT
-321 YKVADRSQGES
+321 YPVSDRSQGETV
-332 AYQQSVLSHF
+332 YQQSVLSHF
-342 PEKAE
+342 PEKAH

-356 AGLVYDGGKEIVIS
+356 AGLVYNGGEEIVIS
-370 PETIANKEIVISPE
+370 PVTISDPD
-384 TIANPNFSKMAFTYF
+384 FSKIAFTYF

-415 AANQVAFMRPSE
+415 AANQVAFIRPSD
-427 KPLLKKLVLGDHTFE
+427 KPSLKKLVLGEQTFE
-442 NVANLDQ
+442 NVVNLDQ
-449 AIFPDITNTLNAAVM
+449 AIFPDITNTLNAAVI

-479 ESNNP
+479 ESNKP
-484 QGYQVSLDYRV
+484 QGYPVSLDYRV
-495 FTDLTDEEVTSI
+495 FTDLTDEEVASI
-507 GEQTGDSYNINDA
+507 GQQTGDSYNINDA

-535 NLLMGF
+535 NMLLGF
-541 RGGFLFTGFLLGIS
+541 TGGFLFTGFLLGIS
-555 FLLGAALIIYYK
+555 FLLGVALIIYYK

-577 SYKILQEVGMSA
+577 SYKILQEVGMSQK
-589 TAVKKTINS
+589 AVKKTINS
-598 QTLTVF
+598 QTLLVF
-604 FMPLAMATLHFV
+604 FMPLAMATLHFFV
-616 ISLVMLKQMLLTLG
+616 ALVMLKQMLMVFG
-630 VTSSLMI
+630 VVSSSMI

-644 LLAVALIYFVIYKWT
+644 LLAVALFYFIIYKWT

>member
-11 IRKSMGVFASFVLAS
+11 IRKSMGVFAPFVLAS

-42 PVMETMGSGAVSIG
+42 PVMKTMGSGAISIG
-56 LGVVVLTIFSVI
+56 LGVIVLTIFSVI
-68 IEIYSFNF
+68 MEIYSFNF

-103 LELIMIF
+103 LELMMIF

-131 FVNLTNYS
+131 FVNITHYS
-139 DLHFSI
+139 DLHFGI
-145 SPLAF
+145 DPLAF
-150 AMTASLF
+150 VMTAFLF
-157 AGIFFLLELLAIRT
+157 AGIFFILELLAIRT

-186 GEKEPKGNVLL
+186 GEKEPRGNFLL

-202 VGLGIGYYLSLSSKA
+202 LSLGVGYYLSLSSQS
-217 EGVALIF
+217 EGVGVII

-253 KNKRYFYTPEHFIT
+253 KNKGYFYTPEHFIT
-267 TSQMIFRMKQHAK
+267 TSQMIFRMKQHAT

-370 PETIANKEIVISPE
+370 PETIANPD
-384 TIANPNFSKMAFTYF
+384 FSKIAFTYF
-399 ITQDDFRK
+399 VTQDDFRK

-415 AANQVAFMRPSE
+415 AANQVAFIRPSE
-427 KPLLKKLVLGDHTFE
+427 MPLLEKVTLGDSTFE
-442 NVANLDQ
+442 NVVNLDT

-470 VLNTVREYY
+470 VLDAVREYY

-484 QGYQVSLDYRV
+484 QGSLVSLDYRV
-495 FTDLTDEEVTSI
+495 FTDLTDEEVAKV
-507 GEQTGDSYNINDA
+507 GEQAGDTYNISDA
-520 NGEFLGYAMQKSDFN
+520 NGESFGYAMQKTDFN
-535 NLLMGF
+535 NMLMGL

-589 TAVKKTINS
+589 AAVKKTINS

>member
-11 IRKSMGVFASFVLAS
+11 IRKSIGVFAPFVLAS

-42 PVMETMGSGAVSIG
+42 PVMKTMGSGAISIG
-56 LGVVVLTIFSVI
+56 LGVIVLTIFSVI
-68 IEIYSFNF
+68 MEIYSFNF
-76 LMKQRA
+76 LMQQRT

-103 LELIMIF
+103 LELMMIF

-122 VFANVLYLI
+122 VFSNVLYLI

-139 DLHFSI
+139 DLHFSVA
-145 SPLAF
+145 PLAF
-150 AMTASLF
+150 VMTAFLF

-202 VGLGIGYYLSLSSKA
+202 VGLGVGYYLSLSSKA

-267 TSQMIFRMKQHAK
+267 TSQMIFRMKQHAT

-309 TSGLYPKETSIT
+309 TGALYPKETSIT
-321 YKVADRSQGES
+321 YPVSDRSQGEM
-332 AYQQSVLSHF
+332 AFQQSVLSHF
-342 PEKAE
+342 PEKAN
-347 DSLSYLTYQ
+347 DNLSYLTYQ
-356 AGLVYDGGKEIVIS
+356 AGLVYDGGE
-370 PETIANKEIVISPE
+370 EIVISPE
-384 TIANPNFSKMAFTYF
+384 TIANPDFSKMAFTYF

-407 LGNDLPEL
+407 LGNNLPEL

-427 KPLLKKLVLGDHTFE
+427 KPSLKKLVLGDQNFE
-442 NVANLDQ
+442 NVANLDK
-449 AIFPDITNTLNAAVM
+449 AIFPDITNTINAAVM

-495 FTDLTDEEVTSI
+495 FTDLTDEEVLSL
-507 GEQTGDSYNINDA
+507 GEQSGEIYEILDE
-520 NGEFLGYAMQKSDFN
+520 NGEYLGNVMQRADFT

-577 SYKILQEVGMSA
+577 SYKILQEVGMSQQ
-589 TAVKKTINS
+589 AVKKTINS
-598 QTLTVF
+598 QILMVF

-616 ISLVMLKQMLLTLG
+616 VSLAMLKQMLLIFG

>member
-11 IRKSMGVFASFVLAS
+11 IRKSMGVFAPFVLAS

-42 PVMETMGSGAVSIG
+42 PVMKTMGSGAVSIG

-68 IEIYSFNF
+68 MEIYSFNF

-103 LELIMIF
+103 LELMMIF

-131 FVNLTNYS
+131 FVNLTHYS
-139 DLHFSI
+139 DLHFGI
-145 SPLAF
+145 APLAF
-150 AMTASLF
+150 VMTAFLF

-186 GEKEPKGNVLL
+186 GEKEPRGNILL

-202 VGLGIGYYLSLSSKA
+202 VGLGVGYYLSLSSKA

-253 KNKRYFYTPEHFIT
+253 KNKGYFYTPEHFIT
-267 TSQMIFRMKQHAK
+267 TSQMIFRMKQHAT

-321 YKVADRSQGES
+321 YPVSDRSQGES
-332 AYQQSVLSHF
+332 SYQQSVLSHF
-342 PEKAE
+342 PEKAN

-356 AGLVYDGGKEIVIS
+356 AGLVYDGGE
-370 PETIANKEIVISPE
+370 EIVISPE
-384 TIANPNFSKMAFTYF
+384 TIANPDFSKIAFTYF

-407 LGNDLPEL
+407 LGNDLPDL
-415 AANQVAFMRPSE
+415 AANQVVFMRPSE
-427 KPLLKKLVLGDHTFE
+427 KPSLKKLVLGDQNFE
-442 NVANLDQ
+442 NVANLDK

-470 VLNTVREYY
+470 VLGAVREYY

-495 FTDLTDEEVTSI
+495 FTDLSDEEVAKV
-507 GEQTGDSYNINDA
+507 GEQAGDIYEILDES
-520 NGEFLGYAMQKSDFN
+520 GEYLGNVMQRADFT

-577 SYKILQEVGMSA
+577 SYKILQEVGMSQQ
-589 TAVKKTINS
+589 AVKKTINS
-598 QTLTVF
+598 QILMVF

-616 ISLVMLKQMLLTLG
+616 VSLAMLKQMLLIFG

>member
-11 IRKSMGVFASFVLAS
+11 IRKSMGVFAPFVLAS

-31 LICSMFLLMLS
+31 LICSMFLIMLS
-42 PVMETMGSGAVSIG
+42 PVMKTMGSGAISIG

-68 IEIYSFNF
+68 MEIYSFNF

-103 LELIMIF
+103 LELMMIF

-131 FVNLTNYS
+131 FVNLTHYS
-139 DLHFSI
+139 DLHFGI
-145 SPLAF
+145 APLAF
-150 AMTASLF
+150 VMTAFLF

-202 VGLGIGYYLSLSSKA
+202 VGLGVGYYLSLSSKA
-217 EGVALIF
+217 VGLDVIY

-267 TSQMIFRMKQHAK
+267 TSQMIFRMKQHAT

-309 TSGLYPKETSIT
+309 TGALYPKETSIT
-321 YKVADRSQGES
+321 YPVSDRSQGEA

-342 PEKAE
+342 PEKAN
-347 DSLSYLTYQ
+347 DNLSYLTYQ
-356 AGLVYDGGKEIVIS
+356 AGLVYDGGEEIVIS
-370 PETIANKEIVISPE
+370 PENIS
-384 TIANPNFSKMAFTYF
+384 NPDFSKMAFTYF

-415 AANQVAFMRPSE
+415 AAHQVAFMRPSE
-427 KPLLKKLVLGDHTFE
+427 KPSLKKLVLGNQNFE
-442 NVANLDQ
+442 NVANLDK
-449 AIFPDITNTLNAAVM
+449 AIFPDITNMINAAVM
-464 VVSDDT
+464 VVSDDI
-470 VLNTVREYY
+470 VLDAVREYY

-484 QGYQVSLDYRV
+484 QGYRVSLDYRV
-495 FTDLTDEEVTSI
+495 FTDLTVEEVLSL
-507 GEQTGDSYNINDA
+507 GEQSGEIYEILDE
-520 NGEFLGYAMQKSDFN
+520 NGEYLGNVMQRTDFN

-541 RGGFLFTGFLLGIS
+541 TGGFLFTGFLLGIS

-567 QYSEGHEDKK
+567 QYSEGYEDKK

-589 TAVKKTINS
+589 AAVKKTINS

-604 FMPLAMATLHFV
+604 FMPLVMATLHFV
-616 ISLVMLKQMLLTLG
+616 IALVMLKQMLLSFG